1 MFASLNVLKELQK
14 HYETNPKDPLKGI
27 IWHTQ
32 GSGKTALTYH
42 LTKLIR
48 DFFSPLN
55 KKTKFYFIVDRLDL
69 LEQAKNEFL
78 KRGLCAHEAENKE
91 DLSQKLKSSSVF
103 ENPQGNDE
111 IIVVNIQK
119 FKAPN
124 EEKSPNEDLSDSAP
138 KEIVSKT
145 ELQEA
150 AKDNHDL
157 QRVFIID
164 EAHRSYD
171 PKGCF
176 YANLIECD
184 KTAIKIALTGTP
196 LLEDNAQ
203 DKATKNTFGDYLH
216 TYSYAES
223 IKDRHTLKLQL
234 EIIEKSYKEKLQA
247 IYRLLQESITIEDIE
262 VKKETI
268 FNHERYIKEMLFY
281 IIRDLLFFRLGNN
294 DENLKAM
301 VVCFSSK
308 QAKLANLLFNEVQE
322 KVLQEN
328 PNLKILKKLQSSL
341 ILHNEQEV
349 KEKIYSF
356 KHEDTDIV
364 FVFNMLLT
372 GFDLP
377 SLKRLY
383 IHRELK
389 DHNLLQALARVNR
402 SYNNMS
408 FGYLIDFVGI
418 KENYDKTT
426 DDYLKELNQ
435 FNQSDSNIKDNLK
448 DMFADR
454 KTLEKDIKNA
464 YDDLFNYPI
473 DDIEGMTSAIVS
485 MSEMNELLKVSRA
498 INTLKERYNLI
509 RTSNDE
515 KILSLKEKMDI
526 EKISKISSM
535 LHKKA
540 KQLHALKNI
549 NEPKNPNDLIV
560 LEDLIALLDFKIE
573 FKESK
578 ELHFKE
584 REEISAKQKQAKEML
599 EKIPD
604 QQDKEI
610 QKFYKDFNK
619 DEKEDFFITLTDK
632 RLPKLA
638 YDELLSYLFEKHF
651 NDNDLHLKLDIIF
664 NRISSNNAELFNTTS
679 TDKTTIALFESISP
693 YVNEESKRANFTRV
707 LLDKLKKFN
716 FKQAFLNLQNQQGY
730 DFFAPIFEYLIKD
743 YNNNSGGKYAEYY
756 TPLSIASIIAKLLI
770 DEPTQSVKIYDPS
783 AGTGTLLMALA
794 HQIGTDSCT
803 LYAQDIS
810 QKSLRML
817 KLNLILNDLT
827 HSLKNAI
834 EGNTLT
840 NPYHSKE
847 CKGKMDYIVSNPP
860 FKLDFSNEHAE
871 ISQNKN
877 DFFLGVPNIPKNDK
891 SKMPIYTLFFQHC
904 LNMLSNKGKGAIIV
918 PTGFISAKSGIENKI
933 VRHLVDEKLVYG
945 VVCMPSQVFANTS
958 TNVSIIFFQ
967 KTPSAK
973 EVVLIDAS
981 KLGEEYTENKNKKTR
996 LRTSDIDLILE
1007 TFNNKTPK
1015 ADFCALVSFDE
1026 ITEKNYSLNPG
1037 QYFIIEDTSEKIS
1050 QAEFEN
1056 LMQQYSSELTSLFDE
1071 SQSLQQ
1077 EILETLKGVRFE

>member
-1 MFASLNVLKELQK
+1 MPYNEITRVQIPALMHLAELGYDFIPAKNKPNLDTDTNILIDSFTQAFERLNPTKNAQDSLTEMKKRLNYDDLGKSFYEYLLKSEHQIIDFDNPNNNLYEMMAELPYKSFRPDTTLFINGLPLVNIEVKQPYAEQGIKEEKVRHIQRYENPENKVFYNLAQIWLFSDNLPYDENNPDQGVFYSASYSPIFQRFVEANRLDITPPPPPENEQNHQNHRSLEEIQKSVLNEFNLKDTDTLESSKETPTNSFLTSFCSHKRLCFILKYGISFLKEKSEFKKHIWRYAQMFASLNVLKELQK
-14 HYETNPKDPLKGI
+14 HYENNPKDPLKGI

-42 LTKLIR
+42 LTKLIK
-48 DFFSPLN
+48 DFFSPLG

-124 EEKSPNEDLSDSAP
+124 EEKAPNEDLSNSAP

-150 AKDNHDL
+150 TKDSHDL

-203 DKATKNTFGDYLH
+203 DKATRNTFGNYLH
-216 TYSYAES
+216 TYSYTES
-223 IKDRHTLKLQL
+223 IKDRHTLTLQL
-234 EIIEKSYKEKLQA
+234 ETIEKSYKEKLQK

-268 FNHERYIKEMLFY
+268 FNDEKYINAMLSY
-281 IIRDLLFFRLGNN
+281 IIKDLLNFRRVNN

-308 QAKLANLLFNEVQE
+308 QAKLANCLFNEVQE

-328 PNLKILKKLQSSL
+328 PNLKILNKLKSSL
-341 ILHNEQEV
+341 ILHDEQEV
-349 KEKIYSF
+349 KEKIHSF

-377 SLKRLY
+377 NLKRLY

-473 DDIEGMTSAIVS
+473 DDIEAMTSTIVNIS
-485 MSEMNELLKVSRA
+485 AMNELVKVSRA
-498 INTLKERYNLI
+498 INTLKECYNLI
-509 RTSNDE
+509 RTSSDE

-535 LHKKA
+535 LHQKA

-549 NEPKNPNDLIV
+549 NEPKNPNDLII

-578 ELHFKE
+578 ELRFKE
-584 REEISAKQKQAKEML
+584 KEEISAKYKQAKEML

-604 QQDKEI
+604 KQDKEI
-610 QKFYKDFNK
+610 QKISKELSKLIQEPLTNHNFDGISHSYSVIISQLKQHKEQTTNLLNK
-619 DEKEDFFITLTDK
+619 YNNDRAYVITHK
-632 RLPKLA
+632 RLRDRLMEENISKGIFT
-638 YDELLSYLFEKHF
+638 LLSA
-651 NDNDLHLKLDIIF
+651 LKKALDE
-664 NRISSNNAELFNTTS
+664 RIS
-679 TDKTTIALFESISP
+679 
-693 YVNEESKRANFTRV
+693 KR
-707 LLDKLKKFN
+707 
-716 FKQAFLNLQNQQGY
+716 
-730 DFFAPIFEYLIKD
+730 
-743 YNNNSGGKYAEYY
+743 
-756 TPLSIASIIAKLLI
+756 
-770 DEPTQSVKIYDPS
+770 
-783 AGTGTLLMALA
+783 
-794 HQIGTDSCT
+794 
-803 LYAQDIS
+803 
-810 QKSLRML
+810 
-817 KLNLILNDLT
+817 
-827 HSLKNAI
+827 
-834 EGNTLT
+834 
-840 NPYHSKE
+840 
-847 CKGKMDYIVSNPP
+847 
-860 FKLDFSNEHAE
+860 
-871 ISQNKN
+871 
-877 DFFLGVPNIPKNDK
+877 
-891 SKMPIYTLFFQHC
+891 
-904 LNMLSNKGKGAIIV
+904 
-918 PTGFISAKSGIENKI
+918 
-933 VRHLVDEKLVYG
+933 
-945 VVCMPSQVFANTS
+945 
-958 TNVSIIFFQ
+958 
-967 KTPSAK
+967 
-973 EVVLIDAS
+973 
-981 KLGEEYTENKNKKTR
+981 
-996 LRTSDIDLILE
+996 
-1007 TFNNKTPK
+1007 
-1015 ADFCALVSFDE
+1015 
-1026 ITEKNYSLNPG
+1026 
-1037 QYFIIEDTSEKIS
+1037 
-1050 QAEFEN
+1050 
-1056 LMQQYSSELTSLFDE
+1056 
-1071 SQSLQQ
+1071 Q
-1077 EILETLKGVRFE
+1077 EILNEETTLKTAIKVELRDAFKENPSLKDLQKEKEFITQTLFNELTQNHHQGNSHA

>member
-1 MFASLNVLKELQK
+1 QNHQNHRSLEEIQKRILNEFNLKDTDYQESPKDATTNPFLTSFCSHKRLCFILKYGISFLKEKSEFKKHIWRYAQMFASLNVLKELQK

-48 DFFSPLN
+48 DFFSRSNLN

-78 KRGLCAHEAENKE
+78 KRGLCVHEVENKE
-91 DLSQKLKSSSVF
+91 DLSQKLKNSSVF
-103 ENPQGNDE
+103 EGPQGNDE

-119 FKAPN
+119 FKSPN
-124 EEKSPNEDLSDSAP
+124 EEKAPNEDPSSVP
-138 KEIVSKT
+138 KEIISKT

-150 AKDNHDL
+150 TKDNHDL

-184 KTAIKIALTGTP
+184 KTALKIALTGTP

-203 DKATKNTFGDYLH
+203 DKATKKTFGNYLH

-234 EIIEKSYKEKLQA
+234 EIIEKSYKEKLQE

-281 IIRDLLFFRLGNN
+281 IIRDLLNFRRVNN

-301 VVCFSSK
+301 VVCFSSA
-308 QAKLANLLFNEVQE
+308 QARLANLFFNEVQE

-328 PNLKILKKLQSSL
+328 PNLRILKQLQSSL
-341 ILHNEQEV
+341 ILHDEQEV

-377 SLKRLY
+377 NLKRLY

-454 KTLEKDIKNA
+454 KVLEKDIKNA

-473 DDIEGMTSAIVS
+473 DDIEDMTSAIVS
-485 MSEMNELLKVSRA
+485 ISEMNELLKVSRA

-535 LHKKA
+535 LGKKA

-549 NEPKNPNDLIV
+549 NEPKNPNDLMI
-560 LEDLIALLDFKIE
+560 LENLIALLDFKIE

-578 ELHFKE
+578 ELRFKE
-584 REEISAKQKQAKEML
+584 KEEISAKYKQAKEML

-604 QQDKEI
+604 KQDKEVQKISKELSRLI
-610 QKFYKDFNK
+610 QEPLTNHNFDGISHSYSVIISQLQQHKDQTTNLLNK
-619 DEKEDFFITLTDK
+619 YNNDRAYAITHK
-632 RLPKLA
+632 RLHNRLMEENISKGIFT
-638 YDELLSYLFEKHF
+638 LLSA
-651 NDNDLHLKLDIIF
+651 LKKALDE
-664 NRISSNNAELFNTTS
+664 RIS
-679 TDKTTIALFESISP
+679 
-693 YVNEESKRANFTRV
+693 KR
-707 LLDKLKKFN
+707 
-716 FKQAFLNLQNQQGY
+716 
-730 DFFAPIFEYLIKD
+730 
-743 YNNNSGGKYAEYY
+743 
-756 TPLSIASIIAKLLI
+756 
-770 DEPTQSVKIYDPS
+770 
-783 AGTGTLLMALA
+783 
-794 HQIGTDSCT
+794 
-803 LYAQDIS
+803 
-810 QKSLRML
+810 
-817 KLNLILNDLT
+817 
-827 HSLKNAI
+827 
-834 EGNTLT
+834 
-840 NPYHSKE
+840 
-847 CKGKMDYIVSNPP
+847 
-860 FKLDFSNEHAE
+860 
-871 ISQNKN
+871 
-877 DFFLGVPNIPKNDK
+877 
-891 SKMPIYTLFFQHC
+891 
-904 LNMLSNKGKGAIIV
+904 
-918 PTGFISAKSGIENKI
+918 
-933 VRHLVDEKLVYG
+933 
-945 VVCMPSQVFANTS
+945 
-958 TNVSIIFFQ
+958 
-967 KTPSAK
+967 
-973 EVVLIDAS
+973 
-981 KLGEEYTENKNKKTR
+981 
-996 LRTSDIDLILE
+996 
-1007 TFNNKTPK
+1007 
-1015 ADFCALVSFDE
+1015 
-1026 ITEKNYSLNPG
+1026 
-1037 QYFIIEDTSEKIS
+1037 
-1050 QAEFEN
+1050 
-1056 LMQQYSSELTSLFDE
+1056 
-1071 SQSLQQ
+1071 Q
-1077 EILETLKGVRFE
+1077 EILNEEATLKTAIKAELRDAFKENPSLKDLQKEKEFIVQTLFNELTQNHHQGNLHA

>member
-69 LEQAKNEFL
+69 LEQAKNEFS
-78 KRGLCAHEAENKE
+78 KRGLCVHEAENKE
-91 DLSQKLKSSSVF
+91 DLSQKLKNSNVF
-103 ENPQGNDE
+103 EGPQGNDE

-119 FKAPN
+119 FKSPN
-124 EEKSPNEDLSDSAP
+124 EEKTPNEDPSSAP
-138 KEIVSKT
+138 KEIISKT

-150 AKDNHDL
+150 AKDSHDL

-203 DKATKNTFGDYLH
+203 DKATKKTFGGYLH

-247 IYRLLQESITIEDIE
+247 IYRLLQESITIEDTE

-268 FNHERYIKEMLFY
+268 FNHERYIKEMLSY
-281 IIRDLLFFRLGNN
+281 IIRDLLNFRRVNN

-301 VVCFSSK
+301 VVCFSSA
-308 QAKLANLLFNEVQE
+308 QAKLANWLFNEVQK

-328 PNLKILKKLQSSL
+328 PNLRILKKQLQSSL
-341 ILHNEQEV
+341 ILHDEQEV

-356 KHEDTDIV
+356 KHKDTDIV

-402 SYNNMS
+402 PYHNMS

-435 FNQSDSNIKDNLK
+435 FNQGDSNIKDNLK

-454 KTLEKDIKNA
+454 NILEKDIKNA
-464 YDDLFNYPI
+464 YDDLFDYPI
-473 DDIEGMTSAIVS
+473 DDVEAMTSAIVGIS
-485 MSEMNELLKVSRA
+485 GMNELLKVSHA
-498 INTLKERYNLI
+498 INTLKINYNLI
-509 RTSNDE
+509 RTSSDE
-515 KILSLKEKMDI
+515 KILSLKEKIDI

-535 LHKKA
+535 LGKKA

-584 REEISAKQKQAKEML
+584 KEEISAKYKQAKEML

-604 QQDKEI
+604 KQDKEVQKISKELSKLI
-610 QKFYKDFNK
+610 QEPLTNDNFDGISHSYSVIISQLEQHKDQTTNLLNK
-619 DEKEDFFITLTDK
+619 YNNDRAYVITHK
-632 RLPKLA
+632 RLHNRLMEENISKGIFT
-638 YDELLSYLFEKHF
+638 LLS
-651 NDNDLHLKLDIIF
+651 
-664 NRISSNNAELFNTTS
+664 A
-679 TDKTTIALFESISP
+679 
-693 YVNEESKRANFTRV
+693 
-707 LLDKLKKFN
+707 LKKALDERI
-716 FKQAFLNLQNQQGY
+716 FK
-730 DFFAPIFEYLIKD
+730 
-743 YNNNSGGKYAEYY
+743 
-756 TPLSIASIIAKLLI
+756 
-770 DEPTQSVKIYDPS
+770 
-783 AGTGTLLMALA
+783 
-794 HQIGTDSCT
+794 
-803 LYAQDIS
+803 
-810 QKSLRML
+810 R
-817 KLNLILNDLT
+817 
-827 HSLKNAI
+827 
-834 EGNTLT
+834 
-840 NPYHSKE
+840 
-847 CKGKMDYIVSNPP
+847 
-860 FKLDFSNEHAE
+860 
-871 ISQNKN
+871 
-877 DFFLGVPNIPKNDK
+877 
-891 SKMPIYTLFFQHC
+891 
-904 LNMLSNKGKGAIIV
+904 
-918 PTGFISAKSGIENKI
+918 
-933 VRHLVDEKLVYG
+933 
-945 VVCMPSQVFANTS
+945 
-958 TNVSIIFFQ
+958 
-967 KTPSAK
+967 
-973 EVVLIDAS
+973 
-981 KLGEEYTENKNKKTR
+981 
-996 LRTSDIDLILE
+996 
-1007 TFNNKTPK
+1007 
-1015 ADFCALVSFDE
+1015 
-1026 ITEKNYSLNPG
+1026 
-1037 QYFIIEDTSEKIS
+1037 
-1050 QAEFEN
+1050 
-1056 LMQQYSSELTSLFDE
+1056 
-1071 SQSLQQ
+1071 Q
-1077 EILETLKGVRFE
+1077 EILNEEDTLKTAIKVELRDAFNKNPSLKDLQKETEFIAQTLFNELTQNHHQGNLNA

>member
-1 MFASLNVLKELQK
+1 PHPENDQDEQNYQNHRSLEEIQKRILKEFNLKDTDTLESSKETPTNPLLTSFCSHKRLCFILKYGISFLQEKSEFKKHLWRYAQMFASLNVLKELQK

-69 LEQAKNEFL
+69 LEQAKNEFS
-78 KRGLCAHEAENKE
+78 KRGLCVHEAENKE
-91 DLSQKLKSSSVF
+91 DLSQKLKNSNVF
-103 ENPQGNDE
+103 EGPQGNDE

-119 FKAPN
+119 FKSPN
-124 EEKSPNEDLSDSAP
+124 EEKTPNEDPSSAP
-138 KEIVSKT
+138 KEIISKT

-150 AKDNHDL
+150 AKDSHDL

-203 DKATKNTFGDYLH
+203 DKATKKTFGGYLH

-247 IYRLLQESITIEDIE
+247 IYRLLQESITIEDTE

-268 FNHERYIKEMLFY
+268 FNHERYIKEMLSY
-281 IIRDLLFFRLGNN
+281 IIRDLLNFRRVNN

-301 VVCFSSK
+301 VVCFSSA
-308 QAKLANLLFNEVQE
+308 QAKLANWLFNEVQK

-328 PNLKILKKLQSSL
+328 PNLRILKKQLQSSL
-341 ILHNEQEV
+341 ILHDEQEV

-356 KHEDTDIV
+356 KHKDTDIV

-402 SYNNMS
+402 PYHNMS

-435 FNQSDSNIKDNLK
+435 FNQGDSNIKDNLK

-454 KTLEKDIKNA
+454 NILEKDIKNA
-464 YDDLFNYPI
+464 YDDLFDYPI
-473 DDIEGMTSAIVS
+473 DDVEAMTSAIVGIS
-485 MSEMNELLKVSRA
+485 GMNELLKVSHA
-498 INTLKERYNLI
+498 INTLKINYNLI
-509 RTSNDE
+509 RTSSDE
-515 KILSLKEKMDI
+515 KILSLKEKIDI

-535 LHKKA
+535 LGKKA

-584 REEISAKQKQAKEML
+584 KEEISAKYKQAKEML

-604 QQDKEI
+604 KQDKEVQKISKELSKLI
-610 QKFYKDFNK
+610 QEPLTNDNFDGISHSYSVIISQLEQHKDQTTNLLNK
-619 DEKEDFFITLTDK
+619 YNNDRAYVITHK
-632 RLPKLA
+632 RLHNRLMEENISKGIFT
-638 YDELLSYLFEKHF
+638 LLS
-651 NDNDLHLKLDIIF
+651 
-664 NRISSNNAELFNTTS
+664 A
-679 TDKTTIALFESISP
+679 
-693 YVNEESKRANFTRV
+693 
-707 LLDKLKKFN
+707 LKKALDERI
-716 FKQAFLNLQNQQGY
+716 FK
-730 DFFAPIFEYLIKD
+730 
-743 YNNNSGGKYAEYY
+743 
-756 TPLSIASIIAKLLI
+756 
-770 DEPTQSVKIYDPS
+770 
-783 AGTGTLLMALA
+783 
-794 HQIGTDSCT
+794 
-803 LYAQDIS
+803 
-810 QKSLRML
+810 R
-817 KLNLILNDLT
+817 
-827 HSLKNAI
+827 
-834 EGNTLT
+834 
-840 NPYHSKE
+840 
-847 CKGKMDYIVSNPP
+847 
-860 FKLDFSNEHAE
+860 
-871 ISQNKN
+871 
-877 DFFLGVPNIPKNDK
+877 
-891 SKMPIYTLFFQHC
+891 
-904 LNMLSNKGKGAIIV
+904 
-918 PTGFISAKSGIENKI
+918 
-933 VRHLVDEKLVYG
+933 
-945 VVCMPSQVFANTS
+945 
-958 TNVSIIFFQ
+958 
-967 KTPSAK
+967 
-973 EVVLIDAS
+973 
-981 KLGEEYTENKNKKTR
+981 
-996 LRTSDIDLILE
+996 
-1007 TFNNKTPK
+1007 
-1015 ADFCALVSFDE
+1015 
-1026 ITEKNYSLNPG
+1026 
-1037 QYFIIEDTSEKIS
+1037 
-1050 QAEFEN
+1050 
-1056 LMQQYSSELTSLFDE
+1056 
-1071 SQSLQQ
+1071 Q
-1077 EILETLKGVRFE
+1077 EILNEEDTLKTAIKVELRDAFNKNPSLKDLQKETEFIAQTLFNELTQNHHQGNLNA

>member
-1 MFASLNVLKELQK
+1 MPYNEITRVQIPALMHLAKLGYDFIPTNSNPNLDTDTNILTDSFTQAFERLNPTKNAQETLAEMKKRLKYDDLGKSFYEYLLKSEHQIIDFDNPNNNLYEMMTELPYKSFRPDITLFINGLPLVNIEVKQPFAGQGIKEEKDRHIKRYKNHENKVFYNLAQIWLFSDDLPYDENNSDQGAFYSASYSPIFQRFVEAHRLDITPPPENEQSHQNHQNHRSLEEIQKRILNEFNLKDADTPKSPKDTPTNSLLTSFCSHKRLCFILKYGISFLKERSEFKKHIWRYAQMFASLNVLKELQK

-69 LEQAKNEFL
+69 LEQAKNEL
-78 KRGLCAHEAENKE
+78 SKRGLCAHEAENKE
-91 DLSQKLKSSSVF
+91 DLSQKLKNASVF
-103 ENPQGNDE
+103 EGSQGNDE

-124 EEKSPNEDLSDSAP
+124 EEKAPNEDPSNSAP
-138 KEIVSKT
+138 KEIISKT

-150 AKDNHDL
+150 TKDNHDL

-184 KTAIKIALTGTP
+184 KTAVKIALTGTP

-203 DKATKNTFGDYLH
+203 DKATKNTFGNYLH
-216 TYSYAES
+216 TYSYTES

-234 EIIEKSYKEKLQA
+234 ESIEKSYKEKLQK

-262 VKKETI
+262 VKKEFI
-268 FNHERYIKEMLFY
+268 FNHERYIKEMLYY
-281 IIRDLLFFRLGNN
+281 IIRDLLNFRRVNN

-301 VVCFSSK
+301 VICFSSA
-308 QAKLANLLFNEVQE
+308 QARLANCLFNEVQE

-328 PNLKILKKLQSSL
+328 PNLRILKKLQSSL
-341 ILHNEQEV
+341 ILHDEQEV
-349 KEKIYSF
+349 KEKIHSF
-356 KHEDTDIV
+356 KHGDTDIV

-377 SLKRLY
+377 NLKRLY

-402 SYNNMS
+402 SYKNMS

-473 DDIEGMTSAIVS
+473 DDIETMTSAIVS
-485 MSEMNELLKVSRA
+485 ISEMNELLKVSRA

-549 NEPKNPNDLIV
+549 NEPKNPNDLII

-573 FKESK
+573 FKERK
-578 ELHFKE
+578 ELRFKE
-584 REEISAKQKQAKEML
+584 QEEITTKQKQAKEIL

-610 QKFYKDFNK
+610 QKFYKDFSKLLQTPTTSQNFEEISHSYDAIISQLK
-619 DEKEDFFITLTDK
+619 QHKEQTTH
-632 RLPKLA
+632 
-638 YDELLSYLFEKHF
+638 LLNQY
-651 NDNDLHLKLDIIF
+651 DNDLSYAITHKRLHKRLMEQNISNQTGIFTLLSALKKALDA
-664 NRISSNNAELFNTTS
+664 RISKRQEIL
-679 TDKTTIALFESISP
+679 
-693 YVNEESKRANFTRV
+693 NEET
-707 LLDKLKKFN
+707 
-716 FKQAFLNLQNQQGY
+716 
-730 DFFAPIFEYLIKD
+730 
-743 YNNNSGGKYAEYY
+743 
-756 TPLSIASIIAKLLI
+756 T
-770 DEPTQSVKIYDPS
+770 
-783 AGTGTLLMALA
+783 
-794 HQIGTDSCT
+794 
-803 LYAQDIS
+803 
-810 QKSLRML
+810 
-817 KLNLILNDLT
+817 
-827 HSLKNAI
+827 LKNAI
-834 EGNTLT
+834 
-840 NPYHSKE
+840 K
-847 CKGKMDYIVSNPP
+847 
-860 FKLDFSNEHAE
+860 AE
-871 ISQNKN
+871 LRDAFNKN
-877 DFFLGVPNIPKNDK
+877 PSLKDLQKEKEFIAQ
-891 SKMPIYTLFFQHC
+891 TLF
-904 LNMLSNKGKGAIIV
+904 N
-918 PTGFISAKSGIENKI
+918 
-933 VRHLVDEKLVYG
+933 
-945 VVCMPSQVFANTS
+945 
-958 TNVSIIFFQ
+958 
-967 KTPSAK
+967 
-973 EVVLIDAS
+973 
-981 KLGEEYTENKNKKTR
+981 
-996 LRTSDIDLILE
+996 
-1007 TFNNKTPK
+1007 
-1015 ADFCALVSFDE
+1015 
-1026 ITEKNYSLNPG
+1026 
-1037 QYFIIEDTSEKIS
+1037 
-1050 QAEFEN
+1050 
-1056 LMQQYSSELTSLFDE
+1056 ELQNHHQGNSHA
-1071 SQSLQQ
+1071 
-1077 EILETLKGVRFE
+1077 

>member
-14 HYETNPKDPLKGI
+14 HYEKNPKDPLKGI

-78 KRGLCAHEAENKE
+78 KRGLCVHEAENKE
-91 DLSQKLKSSSVF
+91 DLSQKLKNSNIF
-103 ENPQGNDE
+103 EGPQGNDE

-124 EEKSPNEDLSDSAP
+124 EEKAPNEDPSNSAP
-138 KEIVSKT
+138 KEIISKT
-145 ELQEA
+145 ELQESIQ
-150 AKDNHDL
+150 NSRNL

-203 DKATKNTFGDYLH
+203 DKATKNTFGNYLH

-268 FNHERYIKEMLFY
+268 FNHERYIKAMLFY
-281 IIRDLLFFRLGNN
+281 IIRDLLNFRRVNN

-301 VVCFSSK
+301 VICFSSV
-308 QAKLANLLFNEVQE
+308 QAKLANCLFNEVQE

-328 PNLKILKKLQSSL
+328 PNLRILKKLQSSL
-341 ILHNEQEV
+341 ILHDEQEV

-377 SLKRLY
+377 NLKRLY

-402 SYNNMS
+402 PYNNMS
-408 FGYLIDFVGI
+408 FGYIIDFVGI
-418 KENYDKTT
+418 GENFEKTT

-454 KTLEKDIKNA
+454 KVLEKDIKNA

-473 DDIEGMTSAIVS
+473 DDVEDMTSAIVS
-485 MSEMNELLKVSRA
+485 ISEMNELLKVSHA
-498 INTLKERYNLI
+498 INTLKINYNLI
-509 RTSNDE
+509 RASSDE
-515 KILSLKEKMDI
+515 KILSLKEKIDI

-535 LHKKA
+535 LSKKA

-549 NEPKNPNDLIV
+549 NEPKNPNDLII

-578 ELHFKE
+578 ELRFKE
-584 REEISAKQKQAKEML
+584 KEEISAKYKQAKEML

-604 QQDKEI
+604 KQDKEVQKISKELSKLI
-610 QKFYKDFNK
+610 QEPLTNHNFDGISHSYSAIISQLQQYNQQTTNLLNK
-619 DEKEDFFITLTDK
+619 YNNDRAYVITHK
-632 RLPKLA
+632 RLHNRLMEENISKGIFT
-638 YDELLSYLFEKHF
+638 LLSA
-651 NDNDLHLKLDIIF
+651 LKKALDA
-664 NRISSNNAELFNTTS
+664 RIS
-679 TDKTTIALFESISP
+679 
-693 YVNEESKRANFTRV
+693 KR
-707 LLDKLKKFN
+707 
-716 FKQAFLNLQNQQGY
+716 
-730 DFFAPIFEYLIKD
+730 
-743 YNNNSGGKYAEYY
+743 
-756 TPLSIASIIAKLLI
+756 
-770 DEPTQSVKIYDPS
+770 
-783 AGTGTLLMALA
+783 
-794 HQIGTDSCT
+794 
-803 LYAQDIS
+803 
-810 QKSLRML
+810 
-817 KLNLILNDLT
+817 
-827 HSLKNAI
+827 
-834 EGNTLT
+834 
-840 NPYHSKE
+840 
-847 CKGKMDYIVSNPP
+847 
-860 FKLDFSNEHAE
+860 
-871 ISQNKN
+871 
-877 DFFLGVPNIPKNDK
+877 
-891 SKMPIYTLFFQHC
+891 
-904 LNMLSNKGKGAIIV
+904 
-918 PTGFISAKSGIENKI
+918 
-933 VRHLVDEKLVYG
+933 
-945 VVCMPSQVFANTS
+945 
-958 TNVSIIFFQ
+958 
-967 KTPSAK
+967 
-973 EVVLIDAS
+973 
-981 KLGEEYTENKNKKTR
+981 
-996 LRTSDIDLILE
+996 
-1007 TFNNKTPK
+1007 
-1015 ADFCALVSFDE
+1015 
-1026 ITEKNYSLNPG
+1026 
-1037 QYFIIEDTSEKIS
+1037 
-1050 QAEFEN
+1050 
-1056 LMQQYSSELTSLFDE
+1056 
-1071 SQSLQQ
+1071 Q
-1077 EILETLKGVRFE
+1077 EILNEETTLKTAIKVELRDAFNKNPSLKDLEKEKELITQTLFNELPKNYNQGNPHA

>member
-48 DFFSPLN
+48 DFFSRSNLN

-78 KRGLCAHEAENKE
+78 KRGLCVHEAENKE
-91 DLSQKLKSSSVF
+91 DLSQKLKNSRVF
-103 ENPQGNDE
+103 EGSQGNDE

-119 FKAPN
+119 FKSPN
-124 EEKSPNEDLSDSAP
+124 EEKAPNEDPSSTP
-138 KEIVSKT
+138 KEIISKT

-150 AKDNHDL
+150 TKDNHDL

-184 KTAIKIALTGTP
+184 KTAVKIALTGTP

-203 DKATKNTFGDYLH
+203 DKATKKTFGNYLH

-281 IIRDLLFFRLGNN
+281 IIRDLLNFRRVNN

-301 VVCFSSK
+301 VICFSST
-308 QAKLANLLFNEVQE
+308 QAKLANWLFNEVQE

-328 PNLKILKKLQSSL
+328 PNLNILNRLKSSL
-341 ILHNEQEV
+341 ILHDEQEV
-349 KEKIYSF
+349 KEKIHSF
-356 KHEDTDIV
+356 KHGDIDIV

-377 SLKRLY
+377 NLKRLY

-402 SYNNMS
+402 PYNNMS

-435 FNQSDSNIKDNLK
+435 FNQGDSNIKDNLK

-454 KTLEKDIKNA
+454 EVLEKDIKNA
-464 YDDLFNYPI
+464 YDDLFDYPI
-473 DDIEGMTSAIVS
+473 DDVEDMTSAIVNIS
-485 MSEMNELLKVSRA
+485 GMNELLKVSHA
-498 INTLKERYNLI
+498 INTLKINYNLI

-515 KILSLKEKMDI
+515 KILSLKEKIDI

-535 LHKKA
+535 LGKKA

-549 NEPKNPNDLIV
+549 NEPKNPNDLMI

-578 ELHFKE
+578 ELRFKE
-584 REEISAKQKQAKEML
+584 KEEISTKYKQAKEML

-604 QQDKEI
+604 KQDKEVQKISKDLSKLI
-610 QKFYKDFNK
+610 QEPLTNDNFDGISHSYSVIISQLKQHKEQTTNLLNK
-619 DEKEDFFITLTDK
+619 YNNDRAYVITHK
-632 RLPKLA
+632 RLHNRLMEENISKGIFT
-638 YDELLSYLFEKHF
+638 LLS
-651 NDNDLHLKLDIIF
+651 
-664 NRISSNNAELFNTTS
+664 
-679 TDKTTIALFESISP
+679 
-693 YVNEESKRANFTRV
+693 V
-707 LLDKLKKFN
+707 LKKALDARI
-716 FKQAFLNLQNQQGY
+716 FK
-730 DFFAPIFEYLIKD
+730 
-743 YNNNSGGKYAEYY
+743 
-756 TPLSIASIIAKLLI
+756 
-770 DEPTQSVKIYDPS
+770 
-783 AGTGTLLMALA
+783 
-794 HQIGTDSCT
+794 
-803 LYAQDIS
+803 
-810 QKSLRML
+810 R
-817 KLNLILNDLT
+817 
-827 HSLKNAI
+827 
-834 EGNTLT
+834 
-840 NPYHSKE
+840 
-847 CKGKMDYIVSNPP
+847 
-860 FKLDFSNEHAE
+860 
-871 ISQNKN
+871 
-877 DFFLGVPNIPKNDK
+877 
-891 SKMPIYTLFFQHC
+891 
-904 LNMLSNKGKGAIIV
+904 
-918 PTGFISAKSGIENKI
+918 
-933 VRHLVDEKLVYG
+933 
-945 VVCMPSQVFANTS
+945 
-958 TNVSIIFFQ
+958 
-967 KTPSAK
+967 
-973 EVVLIDAS
+973 
-981 KLGEEYTENKNKKTR
+981 
-996 LRTSDIDLILE
+996 
-1007 TFNNKTPK
+1007 
-1015 ADFCALVSFDE
+1015 
-1026 ITEKNYSLNPG
+1026 
-1037 QYFIIEDTSEKIS
+1037 
-1050 QAEFEN
+1050 
-1056 LMQQYSSELTSLFDE
+1056 
-1071 SQSLQQ
+1071 Q
-1077 EILETLKGVRFE
+1077 EILNEETTLKTAIKVELRDAFNKNPSLKDLQKEEKFIAQTLFNELTQNHHQGNLNA

>member
-48 DFFSPLN
+48 DFFSPLG

-69 LEQAKNEFL
+69 LEQAKSEFL

-124 EEKSPNEDLSDSAP
+124 EEKSPNEDPSNSAP

-145 ELQEA
+145 ELQESIQ
-150 AKDNHDL
+150 NSHNL

-203 DKATKNTFGDYLH
+203 DKATKNTFGNYLH
-216 TYSYAES
+216 TYSYTES
-223 IKDRHTLKLQL
+223 IKDKHTLKLQL

-268 FNHERYIKEMLFY
+268 FNHERYIKAMLYY
-281 IIRDLLFFRLGNN
+281 IIRDLLNFRRVNN

-301 VVCFSSK
+301 VVCFSST

-328 PNLKILKKLQSSL
+328 PNLMILNKLKSSL
-341 ILHNEQEV
+341 ILHDEQEV

-402 SYNNMS
+402 SYKNMS

-435 FNQSDSNIKDNLK
+435 FNQSDFNIKDNLK

-454 KTLEKDIKNA
+454 KVLEKDIKNA

-473 DDIEGMTSAIVS
+473 DDIEAMTSAIVNIS
-485 MSEMNELLKVSRA
+485 KMNELLKVSHA

-515 KILSLKEKMDI
+515 KILSLKEKIDI

-535 LHKKA
+535 LHQKA

-549 NEPKNPNDLIV
+549 NEPKNPNDLMI

-573 FKESK
+573 FKERK
-578 ELHFKE
+578 ELRFKE
-584 REEISAKQKQAKEML
+584 QEEITNKYKQAKEML

-610 QKFYKDFNK
+610 QKIYKELSKLIQEPLTNHNFDGISHSYSAIISQL
-619 DEKEDFFITLTDK
+619 EKANQQTTN
-632 RLPKLA
+632 
-638 YDELLSYLFEKHF
+638 LLSKY
-651 NDNDLHLKLDIIF
+651 DNDLSYAITHKRLHKHLMEENISKGIFTLLSALKKALDD
-664 NRISSNNAELFNTTS
+664 RIS
-679 TDKTTIALFESISP
+679 
-693 YVNEESKRANFTRV
+693 KR
-707 LLDKLKKFN
+707 
-716 FKQAFLNLQNQQGY
+716 
-730 DFFAPIFEYLIKD
+730 
-743 YNNNSGGKYAEYY
+743 
-756 TPLSIASIIAKLLI
+756 
-770 DEPTQSVKIYDPS
+770 
-783 AGTGTLLMALA
+783 
-794 HQIGTDSCT
+794 
-803 LYAQDIS
+803 
-810 QKSLRML
+810 
-817 KLNLILNDLT
+817 
-827 HSLKNAI
+827 
-834 EGNTLT
+834 
-840 NPYHSKE
+840 
-847 CKGKMDYIVSNPP
+847 
-860 FKLDFSNEHAE
+860 
-871 ISQNKN
+871 
-877 DFFLGVPNIPKNDK
+877 
-891 SKMPIYTLFFQHC
+891 
-904 LNMLSNKGKGAIIV
+904 
-918 PTGFISAKSGIENKI
+918 
-933 VRHLVDEKLVYG
+933 
-945 VVCMPSQVFANTS
+945 
-958 TNVSIIFFQ
+958 
-967 KTPSAK
+967 
-973 EVVLIDAS
+973 
-981 KLGEEYTENKNKKTR
+981 
-996 LRTSDIDLILE
+996 
-1007 TFNNKTPK
+1007 
-1015 ADFCALVSFDE
+1015 
-1026 ITEKNYSLNPG
+1026 
-1037 QYFIIEDTSEKIS
+1037 
-1050 QAEFEN
+1050 
-1056 LMQQYSSELTSLFDE
+1056 
-1071 SQSLQQ
+1071 Q
-1077 EILETLKGVRFE
+1077 EILNEETTLKTAIKAELRNAFNKNPSLKDLEKEKEFITQTLFNELTQNHHQGNSHA

>member
-69 LEQAKNEFL
+69 LEQAKSEFS
-78 KRGLCAHEAENKE
+78 KRGLCVHEAENKE

-103 ENPQGNDE
+103 EGSQGNDE

-124 EEKSPNEDLSDSAP
+124 EEKAPNEDPSSAP
-138 KEIVSKT
+138 KEIISKT

-150 AKDNHDL
+150 TKDNHDL

-203 DKATKNTFGDYLH
+203 DKATKKTFGNYLH

-234 EIIEKSYKEKLQA
+234 ESIETSYKEELQA
-247 IYRLLQESITIEDIE
+247 IYRLLQESITIEDVE
-262 VKKETI
+262 VKKEFI
-268 FNHERYIKEMLFY
+268 FNHERYIKEMLYY
-281 IIRDLLFFRLGNN
+281 IVRDLLNFRRVNN

-301 VVCFSSK
+301 VVCFSSA
-308 QAKLANLLFNEVQE
+308 QARLANCLFNEVQE

-328 PNLKILKKLQSSL
+328 PNLKILNKLQSSL
-341 ILHNEQEV
+341 ILHDEQEV

-377 SLKRLY
+377 NLKRLY

-426 DDYLKELNQ
+426 DDYLKELSQ

-454 KTLEKDIKNA
+454 ETLEKDIKNA

-473 DDIEGMTSAIVS
+473 DDVEDMTSAIVS
-485 MSEMNELLKVSRA
+485 ISAMNELLKVSHA
-498 INTLKERYNLI
+498 INTLKINYNLI
-509 RTSNDE
+509 RTSSDE

-535 LHKKA
+535 LSKKA

-549 NEPKNPNDLIV
+549 NEPKNPNDLII

-578 ELHFKE
+578 ELRFKE
-584 REEISAKQKQAKEML
+584 QEEISAKQKQAKEIL

-604 QQDKEI
+604 KQDKEI
-610 QKFYKDFNK
+610 QKISKELSKLLQEPLTNHNFDGISHSYSVIISQLKQYKEQTTHLLNK
-619 DEKEDFFITLTDK
+619 YNNDRAYAITHK
-632 RLPKLA
+632 RLHNRLMEENISKGIFTI
-638 YDELLSYLFEKHF
+638 LS
-651 NDNDLHLKLDIIF
+651 
-664 NRISSNNAELFNTTS
+664 A
-679 TDKTTIALFESISP
+679 
-693 YVNEESKRANFTRV
+693 
-707 LLDKLKKFN
+707 LKKALDERI
-716 FKQAFLNLQNQQGY
+716 FK
-730 DFFAPIFEYLIKD
+730 
-743 YNNNSGGKYAEYY
+743 
-756 TPLSIASIIAKLLI
+756 
-770 DEPTQSVKIYDPS
+770 
-783 AGTGTLLMALA
+783 
-794 HQIGTDSCT
+794 
-803 LYAQDIS
+803 
-810 QKSLRML
+810 R
-817 KLNLILNDLT
+817 
-827 HSLKNAI
+827 
-834 EGNTLT
+834 
-840 NPYHSKE
+840 
-847 CKGKMDYIVSNPP
+847 
-860 FKLDFSNEHAE
+860 
-871 ISQNKN
+871 
-877 DFFLGVPNIPKNDK
+877 
-891 SKMPIYTLFFQHC
+891 
-904 LNMLSNKGKGAIIV
+904 
-918 PTGFISAKSGIENKI
+918 
-933 VRHLVDEKLVYG
+933 
-945 VVCMPSQVFANTS
+945 
-958 TNVSIIFFQ
+958 
-967 KTPSAK
+967 
-973 EVVLIDAS
+973 
-981 KLGEEYTENKNKKTR
+981 
-996 LRTSDIDLILE
+996 
-1007 TFNNKTPK
+1007 
-1015 ADFCALVSFDE
+1015 
-1026 ITEKNYSLNPG
+1026 
-1037 QYFIIEDTSEKIS
+1037 
-1050 QAEFEN
+1050 
-1056 LMQQYSSELTSLFDE
+1056 
-1071 SQSLQQ
+1071 Q
-1077 EILETLKGVRFE
+1077 EILNEEDTLKTAIKVELRDAFNKNPSLKDLQKEEKFITQTLFNELTQNHHQGNLHA

>member
-1 MFASLNVLKELQK
+1 MNVLKELQK

-48 DFFSPLN
+48 DFFSQSNLN

-69 LEQAKNEFL
+69 LEQAKNEFS
-78 KRGLCAHEAENKE
+78 KRGLCVHEAENKE
-91 DLSQKLKSSSVF
+91 DLSQKLKNSNVF
-103 ENPQGNDE
+103 EGSQGNDE

-124 EEKSPNEDLSDSAP
+124 EEKAPNEDPSDSMP
-138 KEIVSKT
+138 KEIISKT

-150 AKDNHDL
+150 TKDSHDL

-203 DKATKNTFGDYLH
+203 DKATKKTFGNYLH

-268 FNHERYIKEMLFY
+268 FNHERYIKEMLYY
-281 IIRDLLFFRLGNN
+281 IIRDLLNFRRANN
-294 DENLKAM
+294 NENLKADENLKAM
-301 VVCFSSK
+301 VVCFSSA
-308 QAKLANLLFNEVQE
+308 QSKLANLLFNEVQE

-328 PNLKILKKLQSSL
+328 PNLRILKKLQSSL
-341 ILHNEQEV
+341 ILHDEQEV

-356 KHEDTDIV
+356 KHKDTDIV

-377 SLKRLY
+377 NLKRLY

-402 SYNNMS
+402 PYNNMS

-435 FNQSDSNIKDNLK
+435 FNQGDSNIKDDLK

-454 KTLEKDIKNA
+454 EVLEKDIKNA
-464 YDDLFNYPI
+464 YDDLFDYPI
-473 DDIEGMTSAIVS
+473 DDVEDMTSTIVS
-485 MSEMNELLKVSRA
+485 ISGMNELLKVSHA

-509 RTSNDE
+509 RTSSDE
-515 KILSLKEKMDI
+515 KILSLKEKIDI

-535 LHKKA
+535 LSKKA

-549 NEPKNPNDLIV
+549 NEPKNPNDLMI

-573 FKESK
+573 FKERK
-578 ELHFKE
+578 ELRFKE
-584 REEISAKQKQAKEML
+584 REEISTKYKQAKEML

-604 QQDKEI
+604 KQDKEVQKISKELSKLI
-610 QKFYKDFNK
+610 QEPLTNDNFDGISHSYSVIISQLKQHKEQTTNLLNK
-619 DEKEDFFITLTDK
+619 YNNDRAYVITHK
-632 RLPKLA
+632 RLHNRLMEENISKGIFT
-638 YDELLSYLFEKHF
+638 LLS
-651 NDNDLHLKLDIIF
+651 
-664 NRISSNNAELFNTTS
+664 A
-679 TDKTTIALFESISP
+679 
-693 YVNEESKRANFTRV
+693 
-707 LLDKLKKFN
+707 LKKALDARI
-716 FKQAFLNLQNQQGY
+716 FKRQ
-730 DFFAPIFEYLIKD
+730 E
-743 YNNNSGGKYAEYY
+743 
-756 TPLSIASIIAKLLI
+756 
-770 DEPTQSVKIYDPS
+770 
-783 AGTGTLLMALA
+783 
-794 HQIGTDSCT
+794 
-803 LYAQDIS
+803 
-810 QKSLRML
+810 
-817 KLNLILNDLT
+817 ILN
-827 HSLKNAI
+827 
-834 EGNTLT
+834 
-840 NPYHSKE
+840 
-847 CKGKMDYIVSNPP
+847 
-860 FKLDFSNEHAE
+860 
-871 ISQNKN
+871 
-877 DFFLGVPNIPKNDK
+877 
-891 SKMPIYTLFFQHC
+891 
-904 LNMLSNKGKGAIIV
+904 
-918 PTGFISAKSGIENKI
+918 
-933 VRHLVDEKLVYG
+933 
-945 VVCMPSQVFANTS
+945 
-958 TNVSIIFFQ
+958 
-967 KTPSAK
+967 
-973 EVVLIDAS
+973 
-981 KLGEEYTENKNKKTR
+981 EEYTLKTAIKVELRDAFKENPSLK
-996 LRTSDIDLILE
+996 DLQKEEKFIAQTL
-1007 TFNNKTPK
+1007 FN
-1015 ADFCALVSFDE
+1015 
-1026 ITEKNYSLNPG
+1026 
-1037 QYFIIEDTSEKIS
+1037 
-1050 QAEFEN
+1050 
-1056 LMQQYSSELTSLFDE
+1056 ELTQNHHQGNLHA
-1071 SQSLQQ
+1071 
-1077 EILETLKGVRFE
+1077 

>member
-48 DFFSPLN
+48 DFFSQSNLN

-78 KRGLCAHEAENKE
+78 KRGLCVHEAENKE
-91 DLSQKLKSSSVF
+91 DLSQKLKNSSVF
-103 ENPQGNDE
+103 EGPQGNDE

-124 EEKSPNEDLSDSAP
+124 EEKAPNEDPSSAP
-138 KEIVSKT
+138 KEIISKT

-150 AKDNHDL
+150 TKDNHDL

-184 KTAIKIALTGTP
+184 KTAVKIALTGTP

-203 DKATKNTFGDYLH
+203 DKATKNTFGNYLH

-234 EIIEKSYKEKLQA
+234 EIIEKSYKEKLQK

-281 IIRDLLFFRLGNN
+281 IIRDLLNFRRVNN
-294 DENLKAM
+294 DERLKAM

-308 QAKLANLLFNEVQE
+308 QAKLANCLFNEVQE

-328 PNLKILKKLQSSL
+328 PNLRILNKLQSSL
-341 ILHNEQEV
+341 ILHDEQEV

-356 KHEDTDIV
+356 KHENTDIV

-377 SLKRLY
+377 NLKRLY

-402 SYNNMS
+402 SYKNMS

-454 KTLEKDIKNA
+454 DVLEKDIKNA

-473 DDIEGMTSAIVS
+473 DDIEAMTSAIVG
-485 MSEMNELLKVSRA
+485 MSTMNELLKVSHA

-540 KQLHALKNI
+540 KHLHALKNI
-549 NEPKNPNDLIV
+549 NEPKNPNDLMI

-573 FKESK
+573 FKERE

-584 REEISAKQKQAKEML
+584 SEEISAKQKQTKEIL
-599 EKIPD
+599 EKIKD
-604 QQDKEI
+604 QKDKEI
-610 QKFYKDFNK
+610 QKFYKDFSKLLQTPATSQNFDEISHSYSVIISQLKQHK
-619 DEKEDFFITLTDK
+619 DQTTN
-632 RLPKLA
+632 
-638 YDELLSYLFEKHF
+638 LLSKY
-651 NDNDLHLKLDIIF
+651 DNDLSYVITHKRLHDRLMEENISKGIFTLLSALKKALDA
-664 NRISSNNAELFNTTS
+664 RISKRQEIL
-679 TDKTTIALFESISP
+679 
-693 YVNEESKRANFTRV
+693 NEET
-707 LLDKLKKFN
+707 
-716 FKQAFLNLQNQQGY
+716 
-730 DFFAPIFEYLIKD
+730 
-743 YNNNSGGKYAEYY
+743 
-756 TPLSIASIIAKLLI
+756 T
-770 DEPTQSVKIYDPS
+770 
-783 AGTGTLLMALA
+783 
-794 HQIGTDSCT
+794 
-803 LYAQDIS
+803 
-810 QKSLRML
+810 
-817 KLNLILNDLT
+817 
-827 HSLKNAI
+827 LKNAI
-834 EGNTLT
+834 KVELR
-840 NPYHSKE
+840 
-847 CKGKMDYIVSNPP
+847 DA
-860 FKLDFSNEHAE
+860 F
-871 ISQNKN
+871 NKN
-877 DFFLGVPNIPKNDK
+877 PSLKDLQKEKEFITQ
-891 SKMPIYTLFFQHC
+891 TLF
-904 LNMLSNKGKGAIIV
+904 N
-918 PTGFISAKSGIENKI
+918 
-933 VRHLVDEKLVYG
+933 
-945 VVCMPSQVFANTS
+945 
-958 TNVSIIFFQ
+958 
-967 KTPSAK
+967 
-973 EVVLIDAS
+973 
-981 KLGEEYTENKNKKTR
+981 
-996 LRTSDIDLILE
+996 
-1007 TFNNKTPK
+1007 
-1015 ADFCALVSFDE
+1015 
-1026 ITEKNYSLNPG
+1026 
-1037 QYFIIEDTSEKIS
+1037 
-1050 QAEFEN
+1050 
-1056 LMQQYSSELTSLFDE
+1056 ELQNHHQGNSHA
-1071 SQSLQQ
+1071 
-1077 EILETLKGVRFE
+1077 

>member
-48 DFFSPLN
+48 DFFSQSNLN

-78 KRGLCAHEAENKE
+78 KRGLCVHEAENKE
-91 DLSQKLKSSSVF
+91 DLSQKLKNASVF
-103 ENPQGNDE
+103 EGPQGNDE

-119 FKAPN
+119 FKSPN
-124 EEKSPNEDLSDSAP
+124 EEKAPNEDLSSTP

-150 AKDNHDL
+150 TKDSHDL

-203 DKATKNTFGDYLH
+203 DKATKKTFGNYLH

-262 VKKETI
+262 VKKEFI
-268 FNHERYIKEMLFY
+268 FNHERYIKEILFY
-281 IIRDLLFFRLGNN
+281 IIRDLLNFRRVNN
-294 DENLKAM
+294 DENLKTM
-301 VVCFSSK
+301 VVCFSSV
-308 QAKLANLLFNEVQE
+308 QARLANLLFNEVQE

-341 ILHNEQEV
+341 ILHDEQEV

-435 FNQSDSNIKDNLK
+435 FNQSDSNIKNNLK

-454 KTLEKDIKNA
+454 ETLEKDIKNA

-473 DDIEGMTSAIVS
+473 DDIEAMTSTIVNIS
-485 MSEMNELLKVSRA
+485 AMNELLKVSHA

-515 KILSLKEKMDI
+515 KILSLKEKWI
-526 EKISKISSM
+526 
-535 LHKKA
+535 
-540 KQLHALKNI
+540 LK
-549 NEPKNPNDLIV
+549 
-560 LEDLIALLDFKIE
+560 
-573 FKESK
+573 
-578 ELHFKE
+578 
-584 REEISAKQKQAKEML
+584 R
-599 EKIPD
+599 
-604 QQDKEI
+604 
-610 QKFYKDFNK
+610 
-619 DEKEDFFITLTDK
+619 
-632 RLPKLA
+632 
-638 YDELLSYLFEKHF
+638 
-651 NDNDLHLKLDIIF
+651 
-664 NRISSNNAELFNTTS
+664 
-679 TDKTTIALFESISP
+679 
-693 YVNEESKRANFTRV
+693 
-707 LLDKLKKFN
+707 
-716 FKQAFLNLQNQQGY
+716 
-730 DFFAPIFEYLIKD
+730 
-743 YNNNSGGKYAEYY
+743 
-756 TPLSIASIIAKLLI
+756 
-770 DEPTQSVKIYDPS
+770 
-783 AGTGTLLMALA
+783 
-794 HQIGTDSCT
+794 
-803 LYAQDIS
+803 
-810 QKSLRML
+810 
-817 KLNLILNDLT
+817 
-827 HSLKNAI
+827 
-834 EGNTLT
+834 
-840 NPYHSKE
+840 
-847 CKGKMDYIVSNPP
+847 
-860 FKLDFSNEHAE
+860 
-871 ISQNKN
+871 
-877 DFFLGVPNIPKNDK
+877 
-891 SKMPIYTLFFQHC
+891 
-904 LNMLSNKGKGAIIV
+904 
-918 PTGFISAKSGIENKI
+918 SAKSLQCS
-933 VRHLVDEKLVYG
+933 V
-945 VVCMPSQVFANTS
+945 
-958 TNVSIIFFQ
+958 
-967 KTPSAK
+967 
-973 EVVLIDAS
+973 
-981 KLGEEYTENKNKKTR
+981 KKP
-996 LRTSDIDLILE
+996 
-1007 TFNNKTPK
+1007 NN
-1015 ADFCALVSFDE
+1015 S
-1026 ITEKNYSLNPG
+1026 
-1037 QYFIIEDTSEKIS
+1037 
-1050 QAEFEN
+1050 
-1056 LMQQYSSELTSLFDE
+1056 M
-1071 SQSLQQ
+1071 
-1077 EILETLKGVRFE
+1077 R

>member
-48 DFFSPLN
+48 DFFSRSNLN

-69 LEQAKNEFL
+69 LEQAKNEFS
-78 KRGLCAHEAENKE
+78 KRGLCVHEAENKE
-91 DLSQKLKSSSVF
+91 DLSQKLKNASVF
-103 ENPQGNDE
+103 EGPQGNDE

-124 EEKSPNEDLSDSAP
+124 EEKAPNEDLSSAP
-138 KEIVSKT
+138 KEIISKT

-150 AKDNHDL
+150 TKDSHDL

-203 DKATKNTFGDYLH
+203 DKATKNTFGNYLH

-234 EIIEKSYKEKLQA
+234 EIIEKSYKEKLQK

-268 FNHERYIKEMLFY
+268 FNHERYIKAMLYY
-281 IIRDLLFFRLGNN
+281 IIRDLLDFRRVNN

-301 VVCFSSK
+301 VICFSST

-328 PNLKILKKLQSSL
+328 PNLRILNKLQSSL
-341 ILHNEQEV
+341 ILHDEQEV
-349 KEKIYSF
+349 KEKIHSF
-356 KHEDTDIV
+356 KHGDTDIV

-435 FNQSDSNIKDNLK
+435 FNQSNSNIKDNLK

-454 KTLEKDIKNA
+454 NILEKDIKNA

-473 DDIEGMTSAIVS
+473 DDIEAMTSAIVS
-485 MSEMNELLKVSRA
+485 ISEMNDLLKVSRA

-549 NEPKNPNDLIV
+549 NEPKNPNDLII

-573 FKESK
+573 FKERK
-578 ELHFKE
+578 ELRFKE
-584 REEISAKQKQAKEML
+584 KEEISAKYKQAKEML

-604 QQDKEI
+604 KQDKEI
-610 QKFYKDFNK
+610 QKISKELSKLIQEPLTNDNFDGISHSYSAIISQLKQHKEQTTNLLNK
-619 DEKEDFFITLTDK
+619 YNNDRAYVITHK
-632 RLPKLA
+632 RLHNRLMEENISKGIFT
-638 YDELLSYLFEKHF
+638 LLS
-651 NDNDLHLKLDIIF
+651 
-664 NRISSNNAELFNTTS
+664 A
-679 TDKTTIALFESISP
+679 
-693 YVNEESKRANFTRV
+693 
-707 LLDKLKKFN
+707 LKKALDERI
-716 FKQAFLNLQNQQGY
+716 FK
-730 DFFAPIFEYLIKD
+730 
-743 YNNNSGGKYAEYY
+743 
-756 TPLSIASIIAKLLI
+756 
-770 DEPTQSVKIYDPS
+770 
-783 AGTGTLLMALA
+783 
-794 HQIGTDSCT
+794 
-803 LYAQDIS
+803 
-810 QKSLRML
+810 R
-817 KLNLILNDLT
+817 
-827 HSLKNAI
+827 
-834 EGNTLT
+834 
-840 NPYHSKE
+840 
-847 CKGKMDYIVSNPP
+847 
-860 FKLDFSNEHAE
+860 
-871 ISQNKN
+871 
-877 DFFLGVPNIPKNDK
+877 
-891 SKMPIYTLFFQHC
+891 
-904 LNMLSNKGKGAIIV
+904 
-918 PTGFISAKSGIENKI
+918 
-933 VRHLVDEKLVYG
+933 
-945 VVCMPSQVFANTS
+945 
-958 TNVSIIFFQ
+958 
-967 KTPSAK
+967 
-973 EVVLIDAS
+973 
-981 KLGEEYTENKNKKTR
+981 
-996 LRTSDIDLILE
+996 
-1007 TFNNKTPK
+1007 
-1015 ADFCALVSFDE
+1015 
-1026 ITEKNYSLNPG
+1026 
-1037 QYFIIEDTSEKIS
+1037 
-1050 QAEFEN
+1050 
-1056 LMQQYSSELTSLFDE
+1056 
-1071 SQSLQQ
+1071 Q
-1077 EILETLKGVRFE
+1077 EILNEETTLKTAIKVELRDAFKENPSLKDLQKETEFITQTLFNELTQNHHQGNLNA

>member
-1 MFASLNVLKELQK
+1 MPYNEITRVQIPALMHLAKLGYDFIPTNSKENKPNLDTDTNILIDRFTQAFERLNPNKNAKDVLAEMKKRLNYDDLGKRFYEYLLKSEYQIIDFYNPNNNLYEMMTELPYKSFRPDITLFINGLPLVNIEVKQPYAEQGIKEEKDRHIQRYENPENKIFYNLAQIWLFSDNLPYDENNPDQGAFYSASYSPIFQRFVEANKLDITPPPENDESHQNHQNHRSLEEIQKRVLKEFNLKDTDTPKSPKDTPTNSLLTSFCSHKRLCFILKYGISFLKEKSEFKKHIWRYAQMFASLNVLKELQK

-78 KRGLCAHEAENKE
+78 KRGLCVHEAENKE
-91 DLSQKLKSSSVF
+91 DLSQKLKNSSVF
-103 ENPQGNDE
+103 EGSQGNDE

-119 FKAPN
+119 FKSPN
-124 EEKSPNEDLSDSAP
+124 EEKAPNEDPSSAP

-145 ELQEA
+145 ELQESIQ
-150 AKDNHDL
+150 NSRNL

-203 DKATKNTFGDYLH
+203 DKATKNTFGNYLH

-234 EIIEKSYKEKLQA
+234 ESIEKSYKEKLQK

-262 VKKETI
+262 VKKEFI

-281 IIRDLLFFRLGNN
+281 IIRDLLNFRRLND

-301 VVCFSSK
+301 VICFSST

-328 PNLKILKKLQSSL
+328 PNLRILNKLQSSL
-341 ILHNEQEV
+341 ILHDEQEV

-377 SLKRLY
+377 NLKRLY

-402 SYNNMS
+402 PYNNMP

-418 KENYDKTT
+418 KENYNKTT

-435 FNQSDSNIKDNLK
+435 FNQGDSNIKDNLK

-454 KTLEKDIKNA
+454 EILEKDIKNA

-473 DDIEGMTSAIVS
+473 DDVEDMTSAIVGI
-485 MSEMNELLKVSRA
+485 SEMNELLKISHA

-509 RTSNDE
+509 RTSSDE

-526 EKISKISSM
+526 EKIHKISSM

-540 KQLHALKNI
+540 KHLHALKNI
-549 NEPKNPNDLIV
+549 NEPKNPNDLMI

-584 REEISAKQKQAKEML
+584 KEEISAKYKQAKEIL

-604 QQDKEI
+604 KQDKEI
-610 QKFYKDFNK
+610 QKISKELSKLIQEPLTNHNFDGISHSYSAIISQLQQHKDQTTNLLNK
-619 DEKEDFFITLTDK
+619 YNNDRAYVITHQ
-632 RLPKLA
+632 RLHNRLMEENISKGIFT
-638 YDELLSYLFEKHF
+638 LLSA
-651 NDNDLHLKLDIIF
+651 LKKALDA
-664 NRISSNNAELFNTTS
+664 RIS
-679 TDKTTIALFESISP
+679 
-693 YVNEESKRANFTRV
+693 KR
-707 LLDKLKKFN
+707 
-716 FKQAFLNLQNQQGY
+716 
-730 DFFAPIFEYLIKD
+730 
-743 YNNNSGGKYAEYY
+743 
-756 TPLSIASIIAKLLI
+756 
-770 DEPTQSVKIYDPS
+770 
-783 AGTGTLLMALA
+783 
-794 HQIGTDSCT
+794 
-803 LYAQDIS
+803 
-810 QKSLRML
+810 
-817 KLNLILNDLT
+817 
-827 HSLKNAI
+827 
-834 EGNTLT
+834 
-840 NPYHSKE
+840 
-847 CKGKMDYIVSNPP
+847 
-860 FKLDFSNEHAE
+860 
-871 ISQNKN
+871 
-877 DFFLGVPNIPKNDK
+877 
-891 SKMPIYTLFFQHC
+891 
-904 LNMLSNKGKGAIIV
+904 
-918 PTGFISAKSGIENKI
+918 
-933 VRHLVDEKLVYG
+933 
-945 VVCMPSQVFANTS
+945 
-958 TNVSIIFFQ
+958 
-967 KTPSAK
+967 
-973 EVVLIDAS
+973 
-981 KLGEEYTENKNKKTR
+981 
-996 LRTSDIDLILE
+996 
-1007 TFNNKTPK
+1007 
-1015 ADFCALVSFDE
+1015 
-1026 ITEKNYSLNPG
+1026 
-1037 QYFIIEDTSEKIS
+1037 
-1050 QAEFEN
+1050 
-1056 LMQQYSSELTSLFDE
+1056 
-1071 SQSLQQ
+1071 Q
-1077 EILETLKGVRFE
+1077 EILNEETTLKTAIKIELRDAFKENPSLKDLQKEEKFIAQTLFNELTQNHHQGNLHA

>member
-42 LTKLIR
+42 LTKLIK
-48 DFFSPLN
+48 DFFSQSNLN

-69 LEQAKNEFL
+69 LEQAKSEFL
-78 KRGLCAHEAENKE
+78 KRGLCVHEAENKE
-91 DLSQKLKSSSVF
+91 DLSQKLKNSSVF
-103 ENPQGNDE
+103 EGPQGNDE

-124 EEKSPNEDLSDSAP
+124 EEKAPNEDPSSAP
-138 KEIVSKT
+138 KEIISKT

-150 AKDNHDL
+150 TKDNHDL

-203 DKATKNTFGDYLH
+203 DKATKNTFGNYLH
-216 TYSYAES
+216 TYSYTES
-223 IKDRHTLKLQL
+223 IKDRHTLTLQL
-234 EIIEKSYKEKLQA
+234 ETIETSYKEKLQK
-247 IYRLLQESITIEDIE
+247 IYRLLQESITIENTE

-281 IIRDLLFFRLGNN
+281 IIRDLLDFRRLND

-301 VVCFSSK
+301 VVCFSSA
-308 QAKLANLLFNEVQE
+308 QAKLANWLFNEVQE
-322 KVLQEN
+322 RVLQEN
-328 PNLKILKKLQSSL
+328 PNLRILNKLQSSL
-341 ILHNEQEV
+341 ILHDEQEV

-377 SLKRLY
+377 NLKRLY

-402 SYNNMS
+402 PYNNMS

-473 DDIEGMTSAIVS
+473 DDVEAMTSAIVNIS
-485 MSEMNELLKVSRA
+485 AMNELLKVSRA
-498 INTLKERYNLI
+498 INMLKERYNLI
-509 RTSNDE
+509 RASSDE

-526 EKISKISSM
+526 EKINKISSM

-549 NEPKNPNDLIV
+549 NEPKNPNDLMI

-578 ELHFKE
+578 ELRFKE
-584 REEISAKQKQAKEML
+584 QEEISAKYKQAKEML

-604 QQDKEI
+604 KQDKEI
-610 QKFYKDFNK
+610 QKISKELSKLIQEPLTNHNFDGISHSYSVIISQLKQHKEQTTNLLNK
-619 DEKEDFFITLTDK
+619 YNNDRAYVITHK
-632 RLPKLA
+632 RLHDRLMEENISKGIFT
-638 YDELLSYLFEKHF
+638 LLS
-651 NDNDLHLKLDIIF
+651 
-664 NRISSNNAELFNTTS
+664 A
-679 TDKTTIALFESISP
+679 
-693 YVNEESKRANFTRV
+693 
-707 LLDKLKKFN
+707 LKKALDARI
-716 FKQAFLNLQNQQGY
+716 FKRQ
-730 DFFAPIFEYLIKD
+730 E
-743 YNNNSGGKYAEYY
+743 
-756 TPLSIASIIAKLLI
+756 
-770 DEPTQSVKIYDPS
+770 
-783 AGTGTLLMALA
+783 
-794 HQIGTDSCT
+794 
-803 LYAQDIS
+803 
-810 QKSLRML
+810 
-817 KLNLILNDLT
+817 ILT
-827 HSLKNAI
+827 EETTLKNAI
-834 EGNTLT
+834 KAELMDAFKRSQPPKSCHIYEHKEGYIRFIQNRDYSSNDYITYIPISKNNKICYQYDIMIDKYGEAGAVRFGLQGAYNVALSKISVLNQSMQEYIRSYLNSKPIKKYLSNACMASTRASLNENHIYSLMLPIPPIDLLQKYEKIAKNIITAIIKNNQTTQTLT
-840 NPYHSKE
+840 A
-847 CKGKMDYIVSNPP
+847 
-860 FKLDFSNEHAE
+860 LRDFLLPLLLK
-871 ISQNKN
+871 QQVK
-877 DFFLGVPNIPKNDK
+877 PK
-891 SKMPIYTLFFQHC
+891 
-904 LNMLSNKGKGAIIV
+904 
-918 PTGFISAKSGIENKI
+918 
-933 VRHLVDEKLVYG
+933 
-945 VVCMPSQVFANTS
+945 
-958 TNVSIIFFQ
+958 
-967 KTPSAK
+967 
-973 EVVLIDAS
+973 
-981 KLGEEYTENKNKKTR
+981 
-996 LRTSDIDLILE
+996 
-1007 TFNNKTPK
+1007 
-1015 ADFCALVSFDE
+1015 
-1026 ITEKNYSLNPG
+1026 
-1037 QYFIIEDTSEKIS
+1037 
-1050 QAEFEN
+1050 
-1056 LMQQYSSELTSLFDE
+1056 
-1071 SQSLQQ
+1071 
-1077 EILETLKGVRFE
+1077 

>member
-14 HYETNPKDPLKGI
+14 HYESNPKDPLKGI

-48 DFFSPLN
+48 DFFSRSNLN

-78 KRGLCAHEAENKE
+78 KRGLCVHEAENKE
-91 DLSQKLKSSSVF
+91 DLSQKLKNSSVF
-103 ENPQGNDE
+103 EGPQGNDE

-124 EEKSPNEDLSDSAP
+124 EDPSSAP
-138 KEIVSKT
+138 KEIISKT
-145 ELQEA
+145 ELQELTQ
-150 AKDNHDL
+150 NSHDL

-184 KTAIKIALTGTP
+184 KTAVKIALTGTP

-203 DKATKNTFGDYLH
+203 DKATKKTFGNYLH

-247 IYRLLQESITIEDIE
+247 IYRLLQESITIKDVE
-262 VKKETI
+262 VKKEFI
-268 FNHERYIKEMLFY
+268 FNDKKYIEVMLYY
-281 IIRDLLFFRLGNN
+281 IVRDLLNFRRVNN
-294 DENLKAM
+294 DEHLKAM
-301 VVCFSSK
+301 VVCFSSD
-308 QAKLANLLFNEVQE
+308 QARLANLLFNEVQE

-328 PNLKILKKLQSSL
+328 PNLRILKKLQSSL
-341 ILHNEQEV
+341 ILHDEQEV

-377 SLKRLY
+377 NLKRLY

-402 SYNNMS
+402 SYKNMS

-454 KTLEKDIKNA
+454 NILEKDIKNA

-473 DDIEGMTSAIVS
+473 DDIEAMTSTIVS
-485 MSEMNELLKVSRA
+485 MSAMNELVKVSHA
-498 INTLKERYNLI
+498 INTLKGRYNLI

-515 KILSLKEKMDI
+515 KILSLKEKIDI

-535 LHKKA
+535 LSKKA

-549 NEPKNPNDLIV
+549 NEPKNPNDLII

-578 ELHFKE
+578 ELRFKE
-584 REEISAKQKQAKEML
+584 KEEISAKYKQAKEML

-604 QQDKEI
+604 KQDKEI
-610 QKFYKDFNK
+610 QKISKELSKLIQEPLTNDNFDGISHSYSAIISQLQQYNQQTTNLLNK
-619 DEKEDFFITLTDK
+619 YNNDRAYVITHKCLHDRFMEENISKGIFT
-632 RLPKLA
+632 
-638 YDELLSYLFEKHF
+638 LLSV
-651 NDNDLHLKLDIIF
+651 LKKALDE
-664 NRISSNNAELFNTTS
+664 RISKRQEIL
-679 TDKTTIALFESISP
+679 
-693 YVNEESKRANFTRV
+693 NEET
-707 LLDKLKKFN
+707 
-716 FKQAFLNLQNQQGY
+716 
-730 DFFAPIFEYLIKD
+730 
-743 YNNNSGGKYAEYY
+743 
-756 TPLSIASIIAKLLI
+756 T
-770 DEPTQSVKIYDPS
+770 
-783 AGTGTLLMALA
+783 
-794 HQIGTDSCT
+794 
-803 LYAQDIS
+803 
-810 QKSLRML
+810 
-817 KLNLILNDLT
+817 
-827 HSLKNAI
+827 LKNAI
-834 EGNTLT
+834 KVELR
-840 NPYHSKE
+840 
-847 CKGKMDYIVSNPP
+847 DA
-860 FKLDFSNEHAE
+860 F
-871 ISQNKN
+871 NKN
-877 DFFLGVPNIPKNDK
+877 PSLKDLKKEKEFIVQ
-891 SKMPIYTLFFQHC
+891 TLF
-904 LNMLSNKGKGAIIV
+904 N
-918 PTGFISAKSGIENKI
+918 
-933 VRHLVDEKLVYG
+933 
-945 VVCMPSQVFANTS
+945 
-958 TNVSIIFFQ
+958 
-967 KTPSAK
+967 
-973 EVVLIDAS
+973 
-981 KLGEEYTENKNKKTR
+981 
-996 LRTSDIDLILE
+996 
-1007 TFNNKTPK
+1007 
-1015 ADFCALVSFDE
+1015 
-1026 ITEKNYSLNPG
+1026 
-1037 QYFIIEDTSEKIS
+1037 
-1050 QAEFEN
+1050 
-1056 LMQQYSSELTSLFDE
+1056 ELTQNHHQGNLHA
-1071 SQSLQQ
+1071 
-1077 EILETLKGVRFE
+1077 

>member
-14 HYETNPKDPLKGI
+14 HYGTDPKDPLKGI

-48 DFFSPLN
+48 DFFSQSNLN

-78 KRGLCAHEAENKE
+78 KRGLCVHEAENKE
-91 DLSQKLKSSSVF
+91 DLSQKLKNSRVF
-103 ENPQGNDE
+103 EGPQGNDE

-124 EEKSPNEDLSDSAP
+124 EEKAPNEDPSSAP
-138 KEIVSKT
+138 KEIISKT

-150 AKDNHDL
+150 TKDNHDL

-203 DKATKNTFGDYLH
+203 DKATKKTFGNYLH

-262 VKKETI
+262 IKKERI
-268 FNHERYIKEMLFY
+268 FNHEKYIKAMLYY
-281 IIRDLLFFRLGNN
+281 IIRDLLNFRRVNN

-301 VVCFSSK
+301 VVCFSSA
-308 QAKLANLLFNEVQE
+308 QAKLANLFFNEVQE

-328 PNLKILKKLQSSL
+328 PNLKILNKLQSSL
-341 ILHNEQEV
+341 ILHDEQEV
-349 KEKIYSF
+349 KEKIHSF
-356 KHEDTDIV
+356 KHGDTDIV

-383 IHRELK
+383 THRELK

-435 FNQSDSNIKDNLK
+435 FNQSDSNTQDNLK

-454 KTLEKDIKNA
+454 EVLEKDIKNA

-473 DDIEGMTSAIVS
+473 DGVEDMTSAIVS
-485 MSEMNELLKVSRA
+485 ISEMNELLKVSRA

-509 RTSNDE
+509 RASSDE

-526 EKISKISSM
+526 EKINKISSM
-535 LHKKA
+535 LHQKA
-540 KQLHALKNI
+540 KHLHALKNI
-549 NEPKNPNDLIV
+549 NEPKNPNDLMI

-573 FKESK
+573 FKERK
-578 ELHFKE
+578 ELRFKE
-584 REEISAKQKQAKEML
+584 QEEISAKQKQAKEIL

-610 QKFYKDFNK
+610 QKISKELSKLLQEPLTNHNFDGISHSYSVIISQLKQYQEQTTHLLNK
-619 DEKEDFFITLTDK
+619 
-632 RLPKLA
+632 
-638 YDELLSYLFEKHF
+638 Y
-651 NDNDLHLKLDIIF
+651 DNDLSYAITHKRLHKHLMEQNVSNPAGIF
-664 NRISSNNAELFNTTS
+664 TLLSALKKAIDVRIFKRQEIL
-679 TDKTTIALFESISP
+679 
-693 YVNEESKRANFTRV
+693 NEE
-707 LLDKLKKFN
+707 
-716 FKQAFLNLQNQQGY
+716 
-730 DFFAPIFEYLIKD
+730 
-743 YNNNSGGKYAEYY
+743 YY
-756 TPLSIASIIAKLLI
+756 
-770 DEPTQSVKIYDPS
+770 
-783 AGTGTLLMALA
+783 
-794 HQIGTDSCT
+794 
-803 LYAQDIS
+803 
-810 QKSLRML
+810 
-817 KLNLILNDLT
+817 
-827 HSLKNAI
+827 LKNAI
-834 EGNTLT
+834 KIELNNAFKKDPSLKDLE
-840 NPYHSKE
+840 KE
-847 CKGKMDYIVSNPP
+847 KELI
-860 FKLDFSNEHAE
+860 
-871 ISQNKN
+871 IQ
-877 DFFLGVPNIPKNDK
+877 
-891 SKMPIYTLFFQHC
+891 TLF
-904 LNMLSNKGKGAIIV
+904 N
-918 PTGFISAKSGIENKI
+918 
-933 VRHLVDEKLVYG
+933 
-945 VVCMPSQVFANTS
+945 
-958 TNVSIIFFQ
+958 
-967 KTPSAK
+967 
-973 EVVLIDAS
+973 
-981 KLGEEYTENKNKKTR
+981 
-996 LRTSDIDLILE
+996 
-1007 TFNNKTPK
+1007 
-1015 ADFCALVSFDE
+1015 
-1026 ITEKNYSLNPG
+1026 
-1037 QYFIIEDTSEKIS
+1037 
-1050 QAEFEN
+1050 
-1056 LMQQYSSELTSLFDE
+1056 ELTQNHHQGNSHA
-1071 SQSLQQ
+1071 
-1077 EILETLKGVRFE
+1077 

>member
-14 HYETNPKDPLKGI
+14 HYENNPKDPLKGI

-48 DFFSPLN
+48 DFFSQSNLN

-78 KRGLCAHEAENKE
+78 KRGLCVHEAENKE
-91 DLSQKLKSSSVF
+91 DLSQKLKNSSVF
-103 ENPQGNDE
+103 EGPQGNDE

-124 EEKSPNEDLSDSAP
+124 EEKSPNEDPSSAP
-138 KEIVSKT
+138 KEIISKT

-150 AKDNHDL
+150 TKDSHDL

-203 DKATKNTFGDYLH
+203 DKATKNTFGNYLH
-216 TYSYAES
+216 TYSYTES

-234 EIIEKSYKEKLQA
+234 EIIEKSYKEKLQE

-262 VKKETI
+262 VKKEFI
-268 FNHERYIKEMLFY
+268 FNHEKYIKAMLYY
-281 IIRDLLFFRLGNN
+281 IIRDLLNFRRVNN

-308 QAKLANLLFNEVQE
+308 QAKLANSLFNEVQE

-328 PNLKILKKLQSSL
+328 PNLKILNKLQSSL
-341 ILHNEQEV
+341 ILHDEQEV
-349 KEKIYSF
+349 KEKIHSF
-356 KHEDTDIV
+356 KHENTDIV

-418 KENYDKTT
+418 QENFDKTT
-426 DDYLKELNQ
+426 DDYLKELNR
-435 FNQSDSNIKDNLK
+435 FNQSGAHSDSNIKD
-448 DMFADR
+448 MFADR
-454 KTLEKDIKNA
+454 NILEKDIKNA

-473 DDIEGMTSAIVS
+473 DDIEAMTSAIVGIS
-485 MSEMNELLKVSRA
+485 GMNELLKVSHA

-540 KQLHALKNI
+540 KHLHALKNI
-549 NEPKNPNDLIV
+549 NEPKNPNDLMI

-584 REEISAKQKQAKEML
+584 KKEISAKQKQAKEVL

-610 QKFYKDFNK
+610 QKFYKDFSKLLQTPATSQNFEEISHSYDAIISQLKQHKEQTTHLLNK
-619 DEKEDFFITLTDK
+619 
-632 RLPKLA
+632 
-638 YDELLSYLFEKHF
+638 Y
-651 NDNDLHLKLDIIF
+651 DNDLSYAITHQRLHKRLMEQNIYNPAGICDLLSALKKALDVRIF
-664 NRISSNNAELFNTTS
+664 KRQEIL
-679 TDKTTIALFESISP
+679 
-693 YVNEESKRANFTRV
+693 NEE
-707 LLDKLKKFN
+707 
-716 FKQAFLNLQNQQGY
+716 
-730 DFFAPIFEYLIKD
+730 
-743 YNNNSGGKYAEYY
+743 YY
-756 TPLSIASIIAKLLI
+756 
-770 DEPTQSVKIYDPS
+770 
-783 AGTGTLLMALA
+783 
-794 HQIGTDSCT
+794 
-803 LYAQDIS
+803 
-810 QKSLRML
+810 
-817 KLNLILNDLT
+817 
-827 HSLKNAI
+827 LKNAI
-834 EGNTLT
+834 KIELNNAFKK
-840 NPYHSKE
+840 NPSLKDLEKE
-847 CKGKMDYIVSNPP
+847 KELIV
-860 FKLDFSNEHAE
+860 
-871 ISQNKN
+871 Q
-877 DFFLGVPNIPKNDK
+877 
-891 SKMPIYTLFFQHC
+891 TLF
-904 LNMLSNKGKGAIIV
+904 N
-918 PTGFISAKSGIENKI
+918 
-933 VRHLVDEKLVYG
+933 
-945 VVCMPSQVFANTS
+945 
-958 TNVSIIFFQ
+958 
-967 KTPSAK
+967 
-973 EVVLIDAS
+973 
-981 KLGEEYTENKNKKTR
+981 
-996 LRTSDIDLILE
+996 
-1007 TFNNKTPK
+1007 
-1015 ADFCALVSFDE
+1015 
-1026 ITEKNYSLNPG
+1026 
-1037 QYFIIEDTSEKIS
+1037 
-1050 QAEFEN
+1050 
-1056 LMQQYSSELTSLFDE
+1056 ELT
-1071 SQSLQQ
+1071 QNHHQ
-1077 EILETLKGVRFE
+1077 GNPHA

>member
-14 HYETNPKDPLKGI
+14 HYGTNPNPKDPLKGI

-48 DFFSPLN
+48 DFFSPLG

-91 DLSQKLKSSSVF
+91 DLSKKLKSSSVF

-124 EEKSPNEDLSDSAP
+124 ENLSNSAP
-138 KEIVSKT
+138 EEIISKR
-145 ELQEA
+145 ELQESIQ
-150 AKDNHDL
+150 NSHNL

-203 DKATKNTFGDYLH
+203 DKATRNTFGNYLH
-216 TYSYAES
+216 TYSYTES
-223 IKDRHTLKLQL
+223 IKDRHTLTLQL
-234 EIIEKSYKEKLQA
+234 ETIEASYKEKLQE
-247 IYRLLQESITIEDIE
+247 IYRLLQESIIIEDIE

-268 FNHERYIKEMLFY
+268 FNDEKYIKEMLSY
-281 IIRDLLFFRLGNN
+281 IIKDLLHFRSLN
-294 DENLKAM
+294 DDESLKAM
-301 VVCFSSK
+301 VVCSSSK
-308 QAKLANLLFNEVQE
+308 QAKLANLLFNEIQE
-322 KVLQEN
+322 KVFQEN
-328 PNLKILKKLQSSL
+328 PNLNILNKLKSSL
-341 ILHNEQEV
+341 ILHDEQEV

-356 KHEDTDIV
+356 KHGDTDIV

-377 SLKRLY
+377 GLKRLY

-402 SYNNMS
+402 PYNNMS

-418 KENYDKTT
+418 QENFDKTT

-435 FNQSDSNIKDNLK
+435 FNQSGAHSDSNLK

-454 KTLEKDIKNA
+454 KILEEDIKNA

-473 DDIEGMTSAIVS
+473 DNIEGMTNAIVS
-485 MSEMNELLKVSRA
+485 MSKMDELLKVSRA

-515 KILSLKEKMDI
+515 TILSLKEKIDI
-526 EKISKISSM
+526 EKIHKISSM
-535 LHKKA
+535 LHQKA
-540 KQLHALKNI
+540 KHLHALKNI

-584 REEISAKQKQAKEML
+584 SEEISAKQKQAKEIL

-610 QKFYKDFNK
+610 QKFYKNFSKLLQTPVTSQNFEEISHSLSAFVSQLKQHKEQTTHLLNK
-619 DEKEDFFITLTDK
+619 
-632 RLPKLA
+632 
-638 YDELLSYLFEKHF
+638 Y
-651 NDNDLHLKLDIIF
+651 DNDLSYASAHKCLVERLMEQNISNPAGIFTLLSALKKAIDE
-664 NRISSNNAELFNTTS
+664 RIS
-679 TDKTTIALFESISP
+679 
-693 YVNEESKRANFTRV
+693 KR
-707 LLDKLKKFN
+707 
-716 FKQAFLNLQNQQGY
+716 
-730 DFFAPIFEYLIKD
+730 
-743 YNNNSGGKYAEYY
+743 
-756 TPLSIASIIAKLLI
+756 
-770 DEPTQSVKIYDPS
+770 
-783 AGTGTLLMALA
+783 
-794 HQIGTDSCT
+794 
-803 LYAQDIS
+803 
-810 QKSLRML
+810 
-817 KLNLILNDLT
+817 
-827 HSLKNAI
+827 
-834 EGNTLT
+834 
-840 NPYHSKE
+840 
-847 CKGKMDYIVSNPP
+847 
-860 FKLDFSNEHAE
+860 
-871 ISQNKN
+871 
-877 DFFLGVPNIPKNDK
+877 
-891 SKMPIYTLFFQHC
+891 
-904 LNMLSNKGKGAIIV
+904 
-918 PTGFISAKSGIENKI
+918 
-933 VRHLVDEKLVYG
+933 
-945 VVCMPSQVFANTS
+945 
-958 TNVSIIFFQ
+958 
-967 KTPSAK
+967 
-973 EVVLIDAS
+973 
-981 KLGEEYTENKNKKTR
+981 
-996 LRTSDIDLILE
+996 
-1007 TFNNKTPK
+1007 
-1015 ADFCALVSFDE
+1015 
-1026 ITEKNYSLNPG
+1026 
-1037 QYFIIEDTSEKIS
+1037 
-1050 QAEFEN
+1050 
-1056 LMQQYSSELTSLFDE
+1056 
-1071 SQSLQQ
+1071 Q
-1077 EILETLKGVRFE
+1077 EILEDKDYLENAIKVELREAFKKNPSLKDLEKETELIAQTISNNLTQNHHQGNSHA

>member
-14 HYETNPKDPLKGI
+14 HYGTNQNLKDPLKGI

-48 DFFSPLN
+48 DFFSPLG

-124 EEKSPNEDLSDSAP
+124 EEKSPNEDLSSAP
-138 KEIVSKT
+138 KEIISKT

-150 AKDNHDL
+150 TKDSQDL

-203 DKATKNTFGDYLH
+203 DKATRNTFGNYLH
-216 TYSYAES
+216 TYSYTES
-223 IKDRHTLKLQL
+223 IKDRHTLTLQL
-234 EIIEKSYKEKLQA
+234 ETIEKSYKEKLQK

-268 FNHERYIKEMLFY
+268 FNDEKYINAMLSY
-281 IIRDLLFFRLGNN
+281 IIKDLLNFRRVNN

-301 VVCFSSK
+301 VVCFSSA
-308 QAKLANLLFNEVQE
+308 QAKLANLFFNEVQE

-328 PNLKILKKLQSSL
+328 PNLRILKQLQSSL
-341 ILHNEQEV
+341 ILHDEQEV
-349 KEKIYSF
+349 KEKIHSF

-402 SYNNMS
+402 PYNNMS

-418 KENYDKTT
+418 QENFDKTT
-426 DDYLKELNQ
+426 DDYLKELNR
-435 FNQSDSNIKDNLK
+435 FNQSGANSDSNIKDI
-448 DMFADR
+448 FADR
-454 KTLEKDIKNA
+454 KILEEDIKNA
-464 YDDLFNYPI
+464 YDDLFDYPI

-485 MSEMNELLKVSRA
+485 MSAMNELLKVSRA

-515 KILSLKEKMDI
+515 KILSLKEKIDI
-526 EKISKISSM
+526 EKINKISSM

-540 KQLHALKNI
+540 KHLHALKNI
-549 NEPKNPNDLIV
+549 NEPKNPNDLII

-573 FKESK
+573 FKERK
-578 ELHFKE
+578 ELRFKE
-584 REEISAKQKQAKEML
+584 QEEISTKQKQAKEIL

-610 QKFYKDFNK
+610 QKFYKDFSKLLQTPATSQNFEEISHSYDAIISQLKQHKEQTTHLLNK
-619 DEKEDFFITLTDK
+619 
-632 RLPKLA
+632 
-638 YDELLSYLFEKHF
+638 Y
-651 NDNDLHLKLDIIF
+651 DNDLSYAITHKCLHDRLMEENISKGIFTLLSTLKKALDA
-664 NRISSNNAELFNTTS
+664 RISKRQEIL
-679 TDKTTIALFESISP
+679 
-693 YVNEESKRANFTRV
+693 NEE
-707 LLDKLKKFN
+707 
-716 FKQAFLNLQNQQGY
+716 
-730 DFFAPIFEYLIKD
+730 
-743 YNNNSGGKYAEYY
+743 Y
-756 TPLSIASIIAKLLI
+756 T
-770 DEPTQSVKIYDPS
+770 
-783 AGTGTLLMALA
+783 
-794 HQIGTDSCT
+794 
-803 LYAQDIS
+803 
-810 QKSLRML
+810 
-817 KLNLILNDLT
+817 
-827 HSLKNAI
+827 LKNAI
-834 EGNTLT
+834 KVELR
-840 NPYHSKE
+840 
-847 CKGKMDYIVSNPP
+847 DA
-860 FKLDFSNEHAE
+860 F
-871 ISQNKN
+871 NKN
-877 DFFLGVPNIPKNDK
+877 PSLKDLQKEENFIAQ
-891 SKMPIYTLFFQHC
+891 TLF
-904 LNMLSNKGKGAIIV
+904 N
-918 PTGFISAKSGIENKI
+918 
-933 VRHLVDEKLVYG
+933 
-945 VVCMPSQVFANTS
+945 
-958 TNVSIIFFQ
+958 
-967 KTPSAK
+967 
-973 EVVLIDAS
+973 
-981 KLGEEYTENKNKKTR
+981 
-996 LRTSDIDLILE
+996 
-1007 TFNNKTPK
+1007 
-1015 ADFCALVSFDE
+1015 
-1026 ITEKNYSLNPG
+1026 
-1037 QYFIIEDTSEKIS
+1037 
-1050 QAEFEN
+1050 
-1056 LMQQYSSELTSLFDE
+1056 ELTQNHHQGNLNA
-1071 SQSLQQ
+1071 
-1077 EILETLKGVRFE
+1077 

>member
-1 MFASLNVLKELQK
+1 MPYNEITRVQVPALMHLAKLGYNFISQKNKPNLDTDTNILIDSFTQAFECSNPTKNAQDSLTEMKKRLNYDDLGKRFYEYLLKSEHQIIDFDNPNNNLYEMMTELPYKSFRPDITLFINGLPLVNVEVKQPYAKQGIKEERDRHIQRYENPENKVFYNLAQIWIFSDNLPYDKNNSDQGAFYSASYSPIFQRFVEANKLDITPPPPENDQNHQNHQNHRSLEEIQKSVLKEFNLKDTDYQENPKDTPTNSLLTSFCSPKRLCFILKYGISFLKEKSEFKKHIWRYAQMFASLNVLKELQK

-55 KKTKFYFIVDRLDL
+55 KKTKFYFIVERLDL

-78 KRGLCAHEAENKE
+78 KRGLCVHEAENKE

-124 EEKSPNEDLSDSAP
+124 EEKAPNEDLSNSAP
-138 KEIVSKT
+138 KEIISKT
-145 ELQEA
+145 ELQESIQ
-150 AKDNHDL
+150 NSRNL

-203 DKATKNTFGDYLH
+203 DKATRNTFGNYLH
-216 TYSYAES
+216 TYSYTES
-223 IKDRHTLKLQL
+223 IKDKHTLKLQL
-234 EIIEKSYKEKLQA
+234 ESIETSYKEKLQE

-262 VKKETI
+262 VKKEFI
-268 FNHERYIKEMLFY
+268 FNHERYIEEMLFY
-281 IIRDLLFFRLGNN
+281 IIRDLLNFRRVNN

-301 VVCFSSK
+301 VICFSSA
-308 QAKLANLLFNEVQE
+308 QAKLANLFFNEVQE

-328 PNLKILKKLQSSL
+328 PNLRILNKLQSSL
-341 ILHNEQEV
+341 ILHDEQEV
-349 KEKIYSF
+349 KEKIHSF

-377 SLKRLY
+377 NLKRLY

-418 KENYDKTT
+418 QENFDKTT
-426 DDYLKELNQ
+426 DDYLKELNR
-435 FNQSDSNIKDNLK
+435 FNQSDFNIKDNLK

-454 KTLEKDIKNA
+454 KVLEKDIKNA

-473 DDIEGMTSAIVS
+473 DDIEAMTSAIVNI
-485 MSEMNELLKVSRA
+485 SEMNELLKVSHA

-509 RTSNDE
+509 RTSSDE

-526 EKISKISSM
+526 EKIHKISSM

-549 NEPKNPNDLIV
+549 NEPKNPNDLMI

-578 ELHFKE
+578 ELRFKE
-584 REEISAKQKQAKEML
+584 QEEITAKQKQAKEIL

-610 QKFYKDFNK
+610 QKISKELSKLLQEPLTNHNFDGISHSYSVIISQLKQHKEQTTNLLNK
-619 DEKEDFFITLTDK
+619 YNNDRAYVITHK
-632 RLPKLA
+632 RLHDRLMEENISKGIFT
-638 YDELLSYLFEKHF
+638 LLST
-651 NDNDLHLKLDIIF
+651 LKKALDARIF
-664 NRISSNNAELFNTTS
+664 KRQEIL
-679 TDKTTIALFESISP
+679 
-693 YVNEESKRANFTRV
+693 NEE
-707 LLDKLKKFN
+707 
-716 FKQAFLNLQNQQGY
+716 
-730 DFFAPIFEYLIKD
+730 
-743 YNNNSGGKYAEYY
+743 Y
-756 TPLSIASIIAKLLI
+756 T
-770 DEPTQSVKIYDPS
+770 
-783 AGTGTLLMALA
+783 
-794 HQIGTDSCT
+794 
-803 LYAQDIS
+803 
-810 QKSLRML
+810 
-817 KLNLILNDLT
+817 
-827 HSLKNAI
+827 LKNAI
-834 EGNTLT
+834 KAELRDAFKKD
-840 NPYHSKE
+840 PSLKDLKKE
-847 CKGKMDYIVSNPP
+847 EELIV
-860 FKLDFSNEHAE
+860 
-871 ISQNKN
+871 Q
-877 DFFLGVPNIPKNDK
+877 
-891 SKMPIYTLFFQHC
+891 TLFNELPQHY
-904 LNMLSNKGKGAIIV
+904 NQGNSHA
-918 PTGFISAKSGIENKI
+918 
-933 VRHLVDEKLVYG
+933 
-945 VVCMPSQVFANTS
+945 Q
-958 TNVSIIFFQ
+958 
-967 KTPSAK
+967 
-973 EVVLIDAS
+973 
-981 KLGEEYTENKNKKTR
+981 
-996 LRTSDIDLILE
+996 
-1007 TFNNKTPK
+1007 
-1015 ADFCALVSFDE
+1015 
-1026 ITEKNYSLNPG
+1026 
-1037 QYFIIEDTSEKIS
+1037 
-1050 QAEFEN
+1050 
-1056 LMQQYSSELTSLFDE
+1056 
-1071 SQSLQQ
+1071 
-1077 EILETLKGVRFE
+1077 

>member
-14 HYETNPKDPLKGI
+14 HYETDPNLKDPLKGI

-48 DFFSPLN
+48 DFFSRSNLN

-119 FKAPN
+119 FKSPN
-124 EEKSPNEDLSDSAP
+124 EEKAPNEDPSNSAP

-145 ELQEA
+145 ELQESIQ
-150 AKDNHDL
+150 NSRNL

-184 KTAIKIALTGTP
+184 KTAVKIALTGTP

-203 DKATKNTFGDYLH
+203 DKATKNTFGNYLH
-216 TYSYAES
+216 TYSYTES
-223 IKDRHTLKLQL
+223 IKDKHTLKLQL
-234 EIIEKSYKEKLQA
+234 ESIETSYKEKLQE
-247 IYRLLQESITIEDIE
+247 IYRLLQESITIEDTE

-268 FNHERYIKEMLFY
+268 FNDEKYINAMLSY
-281 IIRDLLFFRLGNN
+281 IIKDLLNFRQLHDNN
-294 DENLKAM
+294 EHLKAM

-308 QAKLANLLFNEVQE
+308 QARLANWLFNEVQE

-328 PNLKILKKLQSSL
+328 PNLRILNKLKSSL
-341 ILHNEQEV
+341 ILHDEQEV
-349 KEKIYSF
+349 KEKIHSF

-418 KENYDKTT
+418 QENFDKTT
-426 DDYLKELNQ
+426 DDYLKELNR
-435 FNQSDSNIKDNLK
+435 FNQSGANSDSNIKDI
-448 DMFADR
+448 FADR

-485 MSEMNELLKVSRA
+485 MSAMNELLKVSCA

-515 KILSLKEKMDI
+515 KILSLKEKIDI
-526 EKISKISSM
+526 EKINKISSM
-535 LHKKA
+535 LSKKA
-540 KQLHALKNI
+540 KHLHALKNI
-549 NEPKNPNDLIV
+549 NEPKNPNDLII

-573 FKESK
+573 FKERK
-578 ELHFKE
+578 ELRFKE
-584 REEISAKQKQAKEML
+584 QEEISTKQKQAKEIL

-610 QKFYKDFNK
+610 QKFYKDFSKLLQTPTTSQNFEEISHSYDAIISQLKQHKEQTTNLLNK
-619 DEKEDFFITLTDK
+619 YNNDRAYVITHK
-632 RLPKLA
+632 RLHDRLMEENISKGIFTLLIA
-638 YDELLSYLFEKHF
+638 LKKALDE
-651 NDNDLHLKLDIIF
+651 
-664 NRISSNNAELFNTTS
+664 RIS
-679 TDKTTIALFESISP
+679 
-693 YVNEESKRANFTRV
+693 KR
-707 LLDKLKKFN
+707 
-716 FKQAFLNLQNQQGY
+716 
-730 DFFAPIFEYLIKD
+730 
-743 YNNNSGGKYAEYY
+743 
-756 TPLSIASIIAKLLI
+756 
-770 DEPTQSVKIYDPS
+770 
-783 AGTGTLLMALA
+783 
-794 HQIGTDSCT
+794 
-803 LYAQDIS
+803 
-810 QKSLRML
+810 
-817 KLNLILNDLT
+817 
-827 HSLKNAI
+827 
-834 EGNTLT
+834 
-840 NPYHSKE
+840 
-847 CKGKMDYIVSNPP
+847 
-860 FKLDFSNEHAE
+860 
-871 ISQNKN
+871 
-877 DFFLGVPNIPKNDK
+877 
-891 SKMPIYTLFFQHC
+891 
-904 LNMLSNKGKGAIIV
+904 
-918 PTGFISAKSGIENKI
+918 
-933 VRHLVDEKLVYG
+933 
-945 VVCMPSQVFANTS
+945 
-958 TNVSIIFFQ
+958 
-967 KTPSAK
+967 
-973 EVVLIDAS
+973 
-981 KLGEEYTENKNKKTR
+981 
-996 LRTSDIDLILE
+996 
-1007 TFNNKTPK
+1007 
-1015 ADFCALVSFDE
+1015 
-1026 ITEKNYSLNPG
+1026 
-1037 QYFIIEDTSEKIS
+1037 
-1050 QAEFEN
+1050 
-1056 LMQQYSSELTSLFDE
+1056 
-1071 SQSLQQ
+1071 Q
-1077 EILETLKGVRFE
+1077 EILNEETTLKTAIKVELRDAFNKNPSLKDLQKEKEFIAQTLFNELTQNHHQGNSHA

>member
-14 HYETNPKDPLKGI
+14 HYQNNPKDPLKGI

-42 LTKLIR
+42 LTKLIK
-48 DFFSPLN
+48 DFFNPLG

-78 KRGLCAHEAENKE
+78 KRGLQAHEAENKE

-119 FKAPN
+119 FK
-124 EEKSPNEDLSDSAP
+124 SPNEDPSDSAP
-138 KEIVSKT
+138 KEIISKT
-145 ELQEA
+145 DLQESIQ
-150 AKDNHDL
+150 NSHDL

-203 DKATKNTFGDYLH
+203 DKATKKTFGNYLH
-216 TYSYAES
+216 TYSYTES
-223 IKDRHTLKLQL
+223 IKDGHTLTLQL
-234 EIIEKSYKEKLQA
+234 EIIETSYKEKLQK

-268 FNHERYIKEMLFY
+268 FNHERYIKEMLYY
-281 IIRDLLFFRLGNN
+281 IIRDLLNFRRVNN

-301 VVCFSSK
+301 VVCFSST
-308 QAKLANLLFNEVQE
+308 QAKLANLFFNEVQE

-328 PNLKILKKLQSSL
+328 PNLRILNKLQSSL
-341 ILHNEQEV
+341 ILHDEQEV
-349 KEKIYSF
+349 KEKIHSF
-356 KHEDTDIV
+356 KHGDTDIV

-377 SLKRLY
+377 NLKRLY

-402 SYNNMS
+402 SYKNMS

-464 YDDLFNYPI
+464 YDELFNYPI
-473 DDIEGMTSAIVS
+473 DDIEAMTSAIVS
-485 MSEMNELLKVSRA
+485 ISEMNELLKVSQA

-509 RTSNDE
+509 RTSSDE

-526 EKISKISSM
+526 EKINKISSM

-578 ELHFKE
+578 ELRFKE
-584 REEISAKQKQAKEML
+584 KEEISAKYKQAKEIL

-610 QKFYKDFNK
+610 QKFYKDFSKLLQTPATSQNFEEISHSYDAIISQLK
-619 DEKEDFFITLTDK
+619 QHKEQTTH
-632 RLPKLA
+632 
-638 YDELLSYLFEKHF
+638 LLNQY
-651 NDNDLHLKLDIIF
+651 DNDLSYAITHKRLMEENISDPVGIFTLLSALKSAIDE
-664 NRISSNNAELFNTTS
+664 RIS
-679 TDKTTIALFESISP
+679 
-693 YVNEESKRANFTRV
+693 KR
-707 LLDKLKKFN
+707 
-716 FKQAFLNLQNQQGY
+716 
-730 DFFAPIFEYLIKD
+730 
-743 YNNNSGGKYAEYY
+743 
-756 TPLSIASIIAKLLI
+756 
-770 DEPTQSVKIYDPS
+770 
-783 AGTGTLLMALA
+783 
-794 HQIGTDSCT
+794 
-803 LYAQDIS
+803 
-810 QKSLRML
+810 
-817 KLNLILNDLT
+817 
-827 HSLKNAI
+827 
-834 EGNTLT
+834 
-840 NPYHSKE
+840 
-847 CKGKMDYIVSNPP
+847 
-860 FKLDFSNEHAE
+860 
-871 ISQNKN
+871 
-877 DFFLGVPNIPKNDK
+877 
-891 SKMPIYTLFFQHC
+891 
-904 LNMLSNKGKGAIIV
+904 
-918 PTGFISAKSGIENKI
+918 
-933 VRHLVDEKLVYG
+933 
-945 VVCMPSQVFANTS
+945 
-958 TNVSIIFFQ
+958 
-967 KTPSAK
+967 
-973 EVVLIDAS
+973 
-981 KLGEEYTENKNKKTR
+981 
-996 LRTSDIDLILE
+996 
-1007 TFNNKTPK
+1007 
-1015 ADFCALVSFDE
+1015 
-1026 ITEKNYSLNPG
+1026 
-1037 QYFIIEDTSEKIS
+1037 
-1050 QAEFEN
+1050 
-1056 LMQQYSSELTSLFDE
+1056 
-1071 SQSLQQ
+1071 Q
-1077 EILETLKGVRFE
+1077 EILNEEYHLKTAIKVELRDAFNKNPSLKDLQKETEFITQTLFNELTQNHHQGNSHA

>member
-48 DFFSPLN
+48 DFFSQSNLN

-69 LEQAKNEFL
+69 LEQAKNEFS
-78 KRGLCAHEAENKE
+78 KRGLCVHEAENKE
-91 DLSQKLKSSSVF
+91 DLSQKLKNSSVF
-103 ENPQGNDE
+103 EGPQGNDE

-119 FKAPN
+119 FKSPN
-124 EEKSPNEDLSDSAP
+124 EEKAPNEDLSSAP
-138 KEIVSKT
+138 KEIISKT

-150 AKDNHDL
+150 TKDSHDL

-184 KTAIKIALTGTP
+184 KTAVKIALTGTP

-203 DKATKNTFGDYLH
+203 DKATKKTFGDYLH

-223 IKDRHTLKLQL
+223 IKDIHTLKLQL
-234 EIIEKSYKEKLQA
+234 ESIETSYKEKLQA
-247 IYRLLQESITIEDIE
+247 IYRLLQESITIENTE
-262 VKKETI
+262 VKKEVI
-268 FNHERYIKEMLFY
+268 FNDEKYINAMLSY
-281 IIRDLLFFRLGNN
+281 IIRDILNFRLGNN

-328 PNLKILKKLQSSL
+328 PNLRILKKLQSSL
-341 ILHNEQEV
+341 ILHDEQEV

-356 KHEDTDIV
+356 KHGDTDIV

-402 SYNNMS
+402 PYNNMS

-454 KTLEKDIKNA
+454 ETLEKDIKNA

-473 DDIEGMTSAIVS
+473 DDIEAMTSAIVNIS
-485 MSEMNELLKVSRA
+485 KMSELLKVSRA
-498 INTLKERYNLI
+498 INTLKINYNLI
-509 RTSNDE
+509 RASNDE

-535 LHKKA
+535 LSKKA

-578 ELHFKE
+578 ELRFKE
-584 REEISAKQKQAKEML
+584 KEEISAKYKQAKEML

-604 QQDKEI
+604 KQDKEVQKISKELSRLI
-610 QKFYKDFNK
+610 QEPLTNHNFDGISHSYSVIISQLKQHKEQTTNLLNK
-619 DEKEDFFITLTDK
+619 YNNDRAYAITHKCLHN
-632 RLPKLA
+632 RLMEENISKGIFT
-638 YDELLSYLFEKHF
+638 LLS
-651 NDNDLHLKLDIIF
+651 
-664 NRISSNNAELFNTTS
+664 A
-679 TDKTTIALFESISP
+679 
-693 YVNEESKRANFTRV
+693 
-707 LLDKLKKFN
+707 LKKALDERI
-716 FKQAFLNLQNQQGY
+716 FK
-730 DFFAPIFEYLIKD
+730 
-743 YNNNSGGKYAEYY
+743 
-756 TPLSIASIIAKLLI
+756 
-770 DEPTQSVKIYDPS
+770 
-783 AGTGTLLMALA
+783 
-794 HQIGTDSCT
+794 
-803 LYAQDIS
+803 
-810 QKSLRML
+810 R
-817 KLNLILNDLT
+817 
-827 HSLKNAI
+827 
-834 EGNTLT
+834 
-840 NPYHSKE
+840 
-847 CKGKMDYIVSNPP
+847 
-860 FKLDFSNEHAE
+860 
-871 ISQNKN
+871 
-877 DFFLGVPNIPKNDK
+877 
-891 SKMPIYTLFFQHC
+891 
-904 LNMLSNKGKGAIIV
+904 
-918 PTGFISAKSGIENKI
+918 
-933 VRHLVDEKLVYG
+933 
-945 VVCMPSQVFANTS
+945 
-958 TNVSIIFFQ
+958 
-967 KTPSAK
+967 
-973 EVVLIDAS
+973 
-981 KLGEEYTENKNKKTR
+981 
-996 LRTSDIDLILE
+996 
-1007 TFNNKTPK
+1007 
-1015 ADFCALVSFDE
+1015 
-1026 ITEKNYSLNPG
+1026 
-1037 QYFIIEDTSEKIS
+1037 
-1050 QAEFEN
+1050 
-1056 LMQQYSSELTSLFDE
+1056 
-1071 SQSLQQ
+1071 Q
-1077 EILETLKGVRFE
+1077 EILNEEDTLKTAIKAELRNAFKENPSLKDLEKEKEFITQTLFNELPQHYNQGNSHA